1 MAMNNRV
8 LSIEIGNSFTK
19 ICEMDYKVKKPKVY
33 KVLTVETPE
42 GIVVD
47 GMLQPTQ
54 EYADRM
60 VNALGTNG
68 IRTKKVIF
76 TISSTRVASREVQIP
91 NVKASK
97 IEALVK
103 TNANEYF
110 PVDLTQYEIGHYL
123 AGGLTE
129 NGKLRVM
136 ALAVPKALLDS
147 YYQLAQMCSWEV
159 ECFDY
164 SSNSLYQILRD
175 EKSEK
180 VTMVIKIDENSTIVT
195 VLSAGKVLL
204 QRTVAYGV
212 QDAIDTMIASGAYA
226 VNDPMSAVERFQ
238 KKTCLNRVLHP
249 GDKVW
254 EENAGR
260 WEDEDAGNVEVTE
273 ARQKITASL
282 EPLIVGVSRVI
293 DFYDSRNSENP
304 IEKSYVTGL
313 GGSFSGMSK
322 LFTNCLERKVH
333 TLSEMDDKI
342 GMSKAIRSTRP
353 AAYISCLGAV
363 LAPVGLIDKS
373 TQKSKGLTVVSGT
386 NYTFVS
392 VAVLVLGVILSIAM
406 AATSVTRYL
415 GNVAQNVYLQN
426 RVQELQPAQAVYND
440 YLAAEAQYDKY
451 TYLYAYT
458 QTPNENLVE
467 FINELEQILP
477 DSFYTNSFSSDQ
489 TGISMSVT
497 VEGKAAAA
505 RTILNIR
512 NMQSI
517 DDVEISNI
525 TDSKDETG
533 TSIVTFSITGSYKVL
548 GVILSIAMAATSVT
562 RYLGNVAQNVYLQ
575 NRVQELQPA
584 QAVYNDYLAAEA
596 QYDKYTYLYA
606 YTQTPNENLV
616 EFINELEQILPD
628 SFYTNSFSSDQ
639 TGISMS
645 VTVEGKA
652 AAARTILNIRNM
664 QSIDDVEISNITDSK
679 DETGTSIV
687 TFSITGSY
695 KELTDETEE
704 SGEAQADTQTA
715 Q

>member
-1 MAMNNRV
+1 MNNRV
-8 LSIEIGNSFTK
+8 LSIEISNSFTK
-19 ICEMDYKVKKPKVY
+19 ICEIDYKVKKPKVY

-42 GIVVD
+42 GVVVD

-54 EYADRM
+54 EYADHL

-68 IRTKKVIF
+68 IHTKRVIF

-91 NVKASK
+91 NVKANK

-103 TNANEYF
+103 TNANDYF

-129 NGKLRVM
+129 EGKLRVM
-136 ALAVPKALLDS
+136 ALAVPKALLNS
-147 YYQLAQMCSWEV
+147 YYQLAQMCGWEV

-175 EKSEK
+175 EKTET
-180 VTMVIKIDENSTIVT
+180 VTMMIKIDENSTIVT

-212 QDAIDTMIASGAYA
+212 QDAIETMIASGVYA

-238 KKTCLNRVLHP
+238 KKTCLNRVLHQ
-249 GDKVW
+249 GDKLW

-260 WEDEDAGNVEVTE
+260 WEDEDAGNVEVTA
-273 ARQKITASL
+273 ARQKITSSL

-293 DFYDSRNSENP
+293 DFYDSRNGDNP
-304 IEKSYVTGL
+304 IQKTFVTGL

-333 TLSEMDDKI
+333 TLSDMEDKI

-373 TQKSKGLTVVSGT
+373 QQKAKGMTVVSGT

-406 AATSVTRYL
+406 AVTSLTRYF
-415 GNVAQNVYLQN
+415 GTVAENVALQA
-426 RVQELQPAQAVYND
+426 RVEELQPAQTVYNE
-440 YLAAEAQYDKY
+440 YLSTVAQYDKY
-451 TYLYAYT
+451 KYLYEYT
-458 QTPNENLVE
+458 ENPNENLVE

-477 DSFYTNSFSSDQ
+477 SSFWTNSFSSDME
-489 TGISMSVT
+489 GISMSVT

-512 NMQSI
+512 NMESI
-517 DDVEISNI
+517 EDVQISNI
-525 TDSKDETG
+525 TDAQNELGESA
-533 TSIVTFSITGSYKVL
+533 VTFSITG
-548 GVILSIAMAATSVT
+548 
-562 RYLGNVAQNVYLQ
+562 
-575 NRVQELQPA
+575 
-584 QAVYNDYLAAEA
+584 
-596 QYDKYTYLYA
+596 TYA
-606 YTQTPNENLV
+606 DIHADTEETE
-616 EFINELEQILPD
+616 
-628 SFYTNSFSSDQ
+628 S
-639 TGISMS
+639 TGD
-645 VTVEGKA
+645 T
-652 AAARTILNIRNM
+652 
-664 QSIDDVEISNITDSK
+664 
-679 DETGTSIV
+679 TGT
-687 TFSITGSY
+687 
-695 KELTDETEE
+695 
-704 SGEAQADTQTA
+704 TA

>member
-1 MAMNNRV
+1 MNNRV

-19 ICEMDYKVKKPKVY
+19 ICEIDYKVKKPKVY

-42 GIVVD
+42 DVVVD

-54 EYADRM
+54 EYADHL
-60 VNALGTNG
+60 VSALGTNG
-68 IRTKKVIF
+68 IRTKRVIF

-91 NVKASK
+91 NVKANK

-103 TNANEYF
+103 TNANDYF

-129 NGKLRVM
+129 EGKLRVM
-136 ALAVPKALLDS
+136 ALAVPKALLNS
-147 YYQLAQMCSWEV
+147 YYQLAQMCGWEV

-175 EKSEK
+175 EKTET
-180 VTMVIKIDENSTIVT
+180 VTMMIKIDENNTIVT

-212 QDAIDTMIASGAYA
+212 QDAIETMITSGVYA

-238 KKTCLNRVLHP
+238 KKTCLNRVLHQ
-249 GDKVW
+249 GDKLW

-260 WEDEDAGNVEVTE
+260 WEDEDAGNVEVTA
-273 ARQKITASL
+273 ARQKITSSL
-282 EPLIVGVSRVI
+282 ETLIVGVSRVI
-293 DFYDSRNSENP
+293 DFYDSRNGDNP
-304 IEKSYVTGL
+304 IQKTFVTGL

-333 TLSEMDDKI
+333 TLSDMEDKI

-373 TQKSKGLTVVSGT
+373 QQKAKGMTVVSGT

-406 AATSVTRYL
+406 AVTSLTRYF
-415 GNVAQNVYLQN
+415 GTVAENVALQA
-426 RVQELQPAQAVYND
+426 RVEELQPAQAVYND
-440 YLAAEAQYDKY
+440 YLATAAQYDKY
-451 TYLYAYT
+451 QYLYEYT
-458 QTPNENLVE
+458 ENPNENLVE

-477 DSFYTNSFSSDQ
+477 SSFWTNSFSSDME
-489 TGISMSVT
+489 GISMSVT

-512 NMQSI
+512 NMESI
-517 DDVEISNI
+517 EDVQISNI
-525 TDSKDETG
+525 TDAQNELGESA
-533 TSIVTFSITGSYKVL
+533 VTFSITGTYADIHADSEEAENT
-548 GVILSIAMAATSVT
+548 GDAA
-562 RYLGNVAQNVYLQ
+562 
-575 NRVQELQPA
+575 
-584 QAVYNDYLAAEA
+584 
-596 QYDKYTYLYA
+596 
-606 YTQTPNENLV
+606 
-616 EFINELEQILPD
+616 
-628 SFYTNSFSSDQ
+628 
-639 TGISMS
+639 
-645 VTVEGKA
+645 
-652 AAARTILNIRNM
+652 
-664 QSIDDVEISNITDSK
+664 
-679 DETGTSIV
+679 GT
-687 TFSITGSY
+687 
-695 KELTDETEE
+695 
-704 SGEAQADTQTA
+704 TA

>member
-19 ICEMDYKVKKPKVY
+19 ICEIDYKVKKPKVY

-42 GIVVD
+42 GVVVD

-54 EYADRM
+54 EYADHL

-68 IRTKKVIF
+68 IRTKRVIF

-91 NVKASK
+91 NVKANK

-103 TNANEYF
+103 TNANDYF

-129 NGKLRVM
+129 EGKLRVM

-147 YYQLAQMCSWEV
+147 YYQLAQMCGWEV

-180 VTMVIKIDENSTIVT
+180 VTMMIKIDENSTIVT

-212 QDAIDTMIASGAYA
+212 QDAIETMIASGAYA
-226 VNDPMSAVERFQ
+226 VNDSMSAVERFQ
-238 KKTCLNRVLHP
+238 KKTCLNRVLHQ
-249 GDKVW
+249 GDKLW

-260 WEDEDAGNVEVTE
+260 WEDEDAGNVEVTA

-293 DFYDSRNSENP
+293 DFYDSRNSDTP
-304 IEKSYVTGL
+304 IERTYVTGL

-373 TQKSKGLTVVSGT
+373 TQKAKGLTVVSGT

-392 VAVLVLGVILSIAM
+392 VAILVLGVILSIAM
-406 AATSVTRYL
+406 AVTSLTRYF
-415 GNVAQNVYLQN
+415 GTVAENVALQA
-426 RVQELQPAQAVYND
+426 RVEELQPAQTVYNE
-440 YLAAEAQYDKY
+440 YLSAAAQYDKY
-451 TYLYAYT
+451 KYLYEYT
-458 QTPNENLVE
+458 ENPNENLVE

-477 DSFYTNSFSSDQ
+477 SSFWTNSFSSDME
-489 TGISMSVT
+489 GISMSVT
-497 VEGKAAAA
+497 VEGKATAA

-512 NMQSI
+512 NMESI
-517 DDVEISNI
+517 EDVQISNI
-525 TDSKDETG
+525 TDTQNELGESA
-533 TSIVTFSITGSYKVL
+533 VTFSITG
-548 GVILSIAMAATSVT
+548 
-562 RYLGNVAQNVYLQ
+562 
-575 NRVQELQPA
+575 
-584 QAVYNDYLAAEA
+584 
-596 QYDKYTYLYA
+596 TYA
-606 YTQTPNENLV
+606 DIHADTEETE
-616 EFINELEQILPD
+616 
-628 SFYTNSFSSDQ
+628 S
-639 TGISMS
+639 TGD
-645 VTVEGKA
+645 T
-652 AAARTILNIRNM
+652 
-664 QSIDDVEISNITDSK
+664 
-679 DETGTSIV
+679 TGT
-687 TFSITGSY
+687 
-695 KELTDETEE
+695 
-704 SGEAQADTQTA
+704 TA

>member
-1 MAMNNRV
+1 MNNRV

-19 ICEMDYKVKKPKVY
+19 ICEIDYKVKKPKVY

-42 GIVVD
+42 GVVVD

-54 EYADRM
+54 EYADHL

-68 IRTKKVIF
+68 IHTRRVIF

-91 NVKASK
+91 NVKANK

-103 TNANEYF
+103 TNANDYF

-129 NGKLRVM
+129 EGKLRVM

-147 YYQLAQMCSWEV
+147 YYQLAQMCGWEV

-180 VTMVIKIDENSTIVT
+180 VTMMIKIDENSTIVT

-212 QDAIDTMIASGAYA
+212 QDAIETMIASGAYA

-238 KKTCLNRVLHP
+238 KKTCLNRVLHQ
-249 GDKVW
+249 GDKLW

-260 WEDEDAGNVEVTE
+260 WEDEDAGNAEVTA
-273 ARQKITASL
+273 ARQKITSSL

-293 DFYDSRNSENP
+293 DFYDSRNSDTP
-304 IEKSYVTGL
+304 IERTYVTGL

-333 TLSEMDDKI
+333 TLSDMDDKI

-373 TQKSKGLTVVSGT
+373 QQKGKGMTVVSGT

-406 AATSVTRYL
+406 AVTSLTRYF
-415 GNVAQNVYLQN
+415 GTVAENVALQA
-426 RVQELQPAQAVYND
+426 RVEELQPAQTVYNE
-440 YLAAEAQYDKY
+440 YLSAAAQYDKY
-451 TYLYAYT
+451 KYLYEYT
-458 QTPNENLVE
+458 ENPNENLVE

-477 DSFYTNSFSSDQ
+477 SSFWTNSFSSDME
-489 TGISMSVT
+489 GISMSVT

-512 NMQSI
+512 NMESI
-517 DDVEISNI
+517 EDVQISNI
-525 TDSKDETG
+525 TDTQNELGESA
-533 TSIVTFSITGSYKVL
+533 VTFSITG
-548 GVILSIAMAATSVT
+548 
-562 RYLGNVAQNVYLQ
+562 
-575 NRVQELQPA
+575 
-584 QAVYNDYLAAEA
+584 
-596 QYDKYTYLYA
+596 TYA
-606 YTQTPNENLV
+606 DIHADTEETE
-616 EFINELEQILPD
+616 
-628 SFYTNSFSSDQ
+628 S
-639 TGISMS
+639 TGD
-645 VTVEGKA
+645 T
-652 AAARTILNIRNM
+652 
-664 QSIDDVEISNITDSK
+664 
-679 DETGTSIV
+679 TGT
-687 TFSITGSY
+687 
-695 KELTDETEE
+695 
-704 SGEAQADTQTA
+704 TA

>member
-19 ICEMDYKVKKPKVY
+19 ICEIDYKVKKPKVY

-42 GIVVD
+42 GVVVD

-54 EYADRM
+54 EYADHL

-68 IRTKKVIF
+68 IRTKRVIF

-91 NVKASK
+91 NVKANK

-103 TNANEYF
+103 TNANDYF

-129 NGKLRVM
+129 EGKLRVM
-136 ALAVPKALLDS
+136 ALAVPKALLNS
-147 YYQLAQMCSWEV
+147 YYQLAQMCGWEV

-180 VTMVIKIDENSTIVT
+180 VTMMIKIDENNTIVT

-212 QDAIDTMIASGAYA
+212 QDAIETMIASGAYA

-238 KKTCLNRVLHP
+238 KKTCLNRVLHQ
-249 GDKVW
+249 GDKLW

-260 WEDEDAGNVEVTE
+260 WEDEDAGNVEVTA

-293 DFYDSRNSENP
+293 DFYDSRNSDTP
-304 IEKSYVTGL
+304 IERTYVTGL

-373 TQKSKGLTVVSGT
+373 QQKAKGMTVVSGT

-406 AATSVTRYL
+406 AVTSLTRYF
-415 GNVAQNVYLQN
+415 GTVAENVALQA
-426 RVQELQPAQAVYND
+426 RVEELQPAQTVYNE
-440 YLAAEAQYDKY
+440 YLSTAAQYDKY
-451 TYLYAYT
+451 KYLYEYT
-458 QTPNENLVE
+458 ENPNENLVE

-477 DSFYTNSFSSDQ
+477 DSFYTDSFSSDQ
-489 TGISMSVT
+489 TGISMTVN

-512 NMQSI
+512 NMESI
-517 DDVEISNI
+517 EDVQISNI
-525 TDSKDETG
+525 TDNQDEMGGSWVMFSMTG
-533 TSIVTFSITGSYKVL
+533 TYRE
-548 GVILSIAMAATSVT
+548 LS
-562 RYLGNVAQNVYLQ
+562 
-575 NRVQELQPA
+575 
-584 QAVYNDYLAAEA
+584 
-596 QYDKYTYLYA
+596 
-606 YTQTPNENLV
+606 
-616 EFINELEQILPD
+616 
-628 SFYTNSFSSDQ
+628 
-639 TGISMS
+639 
-645 VTVEGKA
+645 
-652 AAARTILNIRNM
+652 
-664 QSIDDVEISNITDSK
+664 
-679 DETGTSIV
+679 
-687 TFSITGSY
+687 
-695 KELTDETEE
+695 DETEE
-704 SGEAQADTQTA
+704 TGETVESTQSV

>member
-1 MAMNNRV
+1 MNNRV

-19 ICEMDYKVKKPKVY
+19 ICEIDYKVKKPKVY

-42 GIVVD
+42 GVVVD

-54 EYADRM
+54 EYADHL

-103 TNANEYF
+103 TNANDYF

-129 NGKLRVM
+129 EGKLRVM
-136 ALAVPKALLDS
+136 ALAVPKALLNS
-147 YYQLAQMCSWEV
+147 YYQLAQMCGWEV

-175 EKSEK
+175 EKTET
-180 VTMVIKIDENSTIVT
+180 VTMMIKIDENSTIVT

-212 QDAIDTMIASGAYA
+212 QDAIETMIASGAYA
-226 VNDPMSAVERFQ
+226 VSDPMSAVERFQ

-249 GDKVW
+249 GDKLW

-260 WEDEDAGNVEVTE
+260 WEDEDAGNVEVTA
-273 ARQKITASL
+273 ARQKITSSL

-293 DFYDSRNSENP
+293 DFYDSRNSNTP
-304 IEKSYVTGL
+304 IERTYVTGL

-333 TLSEMDDKI
+333 TLSDMDDKI

-373 TQKSKGLTVVSGT
+373 TQKAKGLTVVSGT

-406 AATSVTRYL
+406 AVTSLTRYF
-415 GNVAQNVYLQN
+415 GTVAENVALQA
-426 RVQELQPAQAVYND
+426 RVEELQPAQTVYNE
-440 YLAAEAQYDKY
+440 YLSTAAQYDKY
-451 TYLYAYT
+451 KYLYEYT
-458 QTPNENLVE
+458 ENPNENLVE

-477 DSFYTNSFSSDQ
+477 DSFYTDSFSSDQ
-489 TGISMSVT
+489 TGISMTVN

-512 NMQSI
+512 NMESI
-517 DDVEISNI
+517 EDVQISNI
-525 TDSKDETG
+525 TDNQDEMGGSWVMFSMTG
-533 TSIVTFSITGSYKVL
+533 TYRE
-548 GVILSIAMAATSVT
+548 LS
-562 RYLGNVAQNVYLQ
+562 
-575 NRVQELQPA
+575 
-584 QAVYNDYLAAEA
+584 
-596 QYDKYTYLYA
+596 
-606 YTQTPNENLV
+606 
-616 EFINELEQILPD
+616 
-628 SFYTNSFSSDQ
+628 
-639 TGISMS
+639 
-645 VTVEGKA
+645 
-652 AAARTILNIRNM
+652 
-664 QSIDDVEISNITDSK
+664 
-679 DETGTSIV
+679 
-687 TFSITGSY
+687 
-695 KELTDETEE
+695 DETEE
-704 SGEAQADTQTA
+704 TGETVESTQSV

>member
-8 LSIEIGNSFTK
+8 LSIEISNSFTK
-19 ICEMDYKVKKPKVY
+19 ICEIDYKVKKPKVY

-42 GIVVD
+42 GVVVD

-54 EYADRM
+54 EYADHL

-68 IRTKKVIF
+68 IHTRRVIF

-91 NVKASK
+91 NVKANK
-97 IEALVK
+97 IETLVK
-103 TNANEYF
+103 TNANDYF

-129 NGKLRVM
+129 DGKLRVM
-136 ALAVPKALLDS
+136 ALAVPKALLNS
-147 YYQLAQMCSWEV
+147 YYQLAQMCGWEV

-175 EKSEK
+175 EKTET
-180 VTMVIKIDENSTIVT
+180 VTMMIKIDENSTIVT

-212 QDAIDTMIASGAYA
+212 QDAIETMIASGAYA

-249 GDKVW
+249 GDKLW

-260 WEDEDAGNVEVTE
+260 WEDEDAGNVEVTA
-273 ARQKITASL
+273 ARQKITSSL

-293 DFYDSRNSENP
+293 DFYDSRNGDNP
-304 IEKSYVTGL
+304 IQKTFVTGL

-333 TLSEMDDKI
+333 TLSDMEDKI

-373 TQKSKGLTVVSGT
+373 QQKAKGMTVVSGT

-406 AATSVTRYL
+406 AVTSLTRYF
-415 GNVAQNVYLQN
+415 GTVAENVALQA
-426 RVQELQPAQAVYND
+426 RVEELQPAQTVYNE
-440 YLAAEAQYDKY
+440 YLSTAAQYDKY
-451 TYLYAYT
+451 KYLYEYT
-458 QTPNENLVE
+458 ENPNENLVE

-477 DSFYTNSFSSDQ
+477 SSFWTNSFSSDME
-489 TGISMSVT
+489 GISMSVT

-512 NMQSI
+512 NMESI
-517 DDVEISNI
+517 EDVQISNI
-525 TDSKDETG
+525 TDTQNELGESA
-533 TSIVTFSITGSYKVL
+533 VTFSITG
-548 GVILSIAMAATSVT
+548 
-562 RYLGNVAQNVYLQ
+562 
-575 NRVQELQPA
+575 
-584 QAVYNDYLAAEA
+584 
-596 QYDKYTYLYA
+596 TYA
-606 YTQTPNENLV
+606 DIHADTEETE
-616 EFINELEQILPD
+616 
-628 SFYTNSFSSDQ
+628 S
-639 TGISMS
+639 TGD
-645 VTVEGKA
+645 T
-652 AAARTILNIRNM
+652 
-664 QSIDDVEISNITDSK
+664 
-679 DETGTSIV
+679 TGT
-687 TFSITGSY
+687 
-695 KELTDETEE
+695 
-704 SGEAQADTQTA
+704 TA

>member
-8 LSIEIGNSFTK
+8 LSIEISNSFTK
-19 ICEMDYKVKKPKVY
+19 ICEIDYKVKKPKVY

-42 GIVVD
+42 GVVVD

-54 EYADRM
+54 EYADHL

-68 IRTKKVIF
+68 IHTKRVIF

-91 NVKASK
+91 NVKANK

-103 TNANEYF
+103 TNANDYF

-129 NGKLRVM
+129 EGKLRVM

-147 YYQLAQMCSWEV
+147 YYQLAQMCGWEV

-180 VTMVIKIDENSTIVT
+180 VTMMIKIDENNTIVT

-212 QDAIDTMIASGAYA
+212 QDAIETMIASGAYA

-238 KKTCLNRVLHP
+238 KKTCLNRVLHQ
-249 GDKVW
+249 GDKLW

-260 WEDEDAGNVEVTE
+260 WEDEDAGNVEVTA
-273 ARQKITASL
+273 ARQKITATL
-282 EPLIVGVSRVI
+282 EPLIVGVNRVI
-293 DFYDSRNSENP
+293 DFYDSRNGDTP
-304 IEKSYVTGL
+304 IERTYVTGL

-333 TLSEMDDKI
+333 TLSDMEDKI

-373 TQKSKGLTVVSGT
+373 QQKTKGMTVVSGT

-406 AATSVTRYL
+406 AVTSMTRYF
-415 GNVAQNVYLQN
+415 GTVAENVALQA
-426 RVQELQPAQAVYND
+426 RVEELQPAQTVYNE
-440 YLAAEAQYDKY
+440 YLSAAAQYDKY
-451 TYLYAYT
+451 KYLYEYT
-458 QTPNENLVE
+458 ENPNENLVE

-477 DSFYTNSFSSDQ
+477 DSFWTNSFSSDQ

-497 VEGKAAAA
+497 VGGKAAAA

-517 DDVEISNI
+517 EDVQISGI
-525 TDSKDETG
+525 TDTKDEAGNST
-533 TSIVTFSITGSYKVL
+533 VTFSITGTYK
-548 GVILSIAMAATSVT
+548 A
-562 RYLGNVAQNVYLQ
+562 
-575 NRVQELQPA
+575 
-584 QAVYNDYLAAEA
+584 
-596 QYDKYTYLYA
+596 
-606 YTQTPNENLV
+606 
-616 EFINELEQILPD
+616 
-628 SFYTNSFSSDQ
+628 
-639 TGISMS
+639 
-645 VTVEGKA
+645 
-652 AAARTILNIRNM
+652 
-664 QSIDDVEISNITDSK
+664 
-679 DETGTSIV
+679 
-687 TFSITGSY
+687 
-695 KELTDETEE
+695 LTDESAEQT
-704 SGEAQADTQTA
+704 DTLTVQ
-715 Q
+715 

>member
-1 MAMNNRV
+1 MNNRV
-8 LSIEIGNSFTK
+8 LSIEISNSFTK
-19 ICEMDYKVKKPKVY
+19 ICEIDYKVKKPKVY

-42 GIVVD
+42 GVVVD

-54 EYADRM
+54 EYADHL

-68 IRTKKVIF
+68 IHTKRVIF

-91 NVKASK
+91 NVKANK

-103 TNANEYF
+103 TNANDYF

-129 NGKLRVM
+129 EGKLRVM
-136 ALAVPKALLDS
+136 ALAVPKALLNS
-147 YYQLAQMCSWEV
+147 YYQLAQMCGWEV

-180 VTMVIKIDENSTIVT
+180 VTMMIKIDENSTIVT

-212 QDAIDTMIASGAYA
+212 QDAIETMIASGAYA

-238 KKTCLNRVLHP
+238 KKTCLNRVLHQ
-249 GDKVW
+249 GDKLW

-260 WEDEDAGNVEVTE
+260 WEDEDAGNVEVTA
-273 ARQKITASL
+273 ARQKITSTL
-282 EPLIVGVSRVI
+282 EPLIVGVNRVI
-293 DFYDSRNSENP
+293 DFYDSRNGDTP
-304 IEKSYVTGL
+304 IERTYVTGL

-333 TLSEMDDKI
+333 TLSDMEDKI

-363 LAPVGLIDKS
+363 LAPVGLIDKNQ
-373 TQKSKGLTVVSGT
+373 QKAKGMTVVSGT

-406 AATSVTRYL
+406 AVTSLTRYF
-415 GNVAQNVYLQN
+415 GTVAENVALQA
-426 RVQELQPAQAVYND
+426 RVEELQPAQTVYNE
-440 YLAAEAQYDKY
+440 YLSAAAQYDKY
-451 TYLYAYT
+451 KYLYEYT
-458 QTPNENLVE
+458 ENPNENLVE

-477 DSFYTNSFSSDQ
+477 SSFWTNSFSSDME
-489 TGISMSVT
+489 GISMSVT

-512 NMQSI
+512 NMESI
-517 DDVEISNI
+517 EDVQISNI
-525 TDSKDETG
+525 TDTQNELGESA
-533 TSIVTFSITGSYKVL
+533 VTFSITG
-548 GVILSIAMAATSVT
+548 
-562 RYLGNVAQNVYLQ
+562 
-575 NRVQELQPA
+575 
-584 QAVYNDYLAAEA
+584 
-596 QYDKYTYLYA
+596 TYA
-606 YTQTPNENLV
+606 DIHADTEETE
-616 EFINELEQILPD
+616 
-628 SFYTNSFSSDQ
+628 S
-639 TGISMS
+639 TGD
-645 VTVEGKA
+645 T
-652 AAARTILNIRNM
+652 
-664 QSIDDVEISNITDSK
+664 
-679 DETGTSIV
+679 TGT
-687 TFSITGSY
+687 
-695 KELTDETEE
+695 
-704 SGEAQADTQTA
+704 TA

>member
-1 MAMNNRV
+1 MNNRV

-19 ICEMDYKVKKPKVY
+19 ICEIDYKVKKPKVY

-42 GIVVD
+42 GVVVD

-54 EYADRM
+54 EYADHL

-68 IRTKKVIF
+68 IRTKRVIF

-91 NVKASK
+91 NVKANK

-103 TNANEYF
+103 TNANDYF

-129 NGKLRVM
+129 EGKLRVM
-136 ALAVPKALLDS
+136 ALAVPKALLNS
-147 YYQLAQMCSWEV
+147 YYQLAQMCGWEV

-180 VTMVIKIDENSTIVT
+180 VTMMIKIDENNTIVT

-212 QDAIDTMIASGAYA
+212 QDAIETMIASGAYA

-238 KKTCLNRVLHP
+238 KKTCLNRVLHQ

-260 WEDEDAGNVEVTE
+260 WEDEDAGNVEVTA

-293 DFYDSRNSENP
+293 DFYDSRNGDTP
-304 IEKSYVTGL
+304 IERTYVTGL

-333 TLSEMDDKI
+333 TLSDMDDKI

-373 TQKSKGLTVVSGT
+373 QQKAKGMTVVSGT

-406 AATSVTRYL
+406 AVTSLTRYF
-415 GNVAQNVYLQN
+415 GTVAENVALQA
-426 RVQELQPAQAVYND
+426 RVEELQPAQAVYNE
-440 YLAAEAQYDKY
+440 YLSTAAQYDKY
-451 TYLYAYT
+451 KYLYEYT
-458 QTPNENLVE
+458 ENPNENLVE

-477 DSFYTNSFSSDQ
+477 DSFYTDSFSSDQ
-489 TGISMSVT
+489 TGISMTVN

-512 NMQSI
+512 NMESI
-517 DDVEISNI
+517 EDVQISNI
-525 TDSKDETG
+525 TDNQDEMGGSWVMFSMTG
-533 TSIVTFSITGSYKVL
+533 TYRE
-548 GVILSIAMAATSVT
+548 LS
-562 RYLGNVAQNVYLQ
+562 
-575 NRVQELQPA
+575 
-584 QAVYNDYLAAEA
+584 
-596 QYDKYTYLYA
+596 
-606 YTQTPNENLV
+606 
-616 EFINELEQILPD
+616 
-628 SFYTNSFSSDQ
+628 
-639 TGISMS
+639 
-645 VTVEGKA
+645 
-652 AAARTILNIRNM
+652 
-664 QSIDDVEISNITDSK
+664 
-679 DETGTSIV
+679 
-687 TFSITGSY
+687 
-695 KELTDETEE
+695 DETEE
-704 SGEAQADTQTA
+704 TGETVESTQSV

>member
-1 MAMNNRV
+1 MNNRV

-19 ICEMDYKVKKPKVY
+19 ICEIDYKVKKPKVY
-33 KVLTVETPE
+33 KVLTVETQE

-54 EYADRM
+54 EYADHL

-68 IRTKKVIF
+68 IHTKRVIF

-91 NVKASK
+91 NVKANK

-103 TNANEYF
+103 TNANDYF

-129 NGKLRVM
+129 EGKLRVM
-136 ALAVPKALLDS
+136 ALAVPKALLNS
-147 YYQLAQMCSWEV
+147 YYQLAQMCGWEV

-180 VTMVIKIDENSTIVT
+180 VTMMIKIDENNTIVT

-212 QDAIDTMIASGAYA
+212 QDAIETMIASSAYG

-238 KKTCLNRVLHP
+238 KKTCLNRVLHK
-249 GDKVW
+249 GDKLW

-260 WEDEDAGNVEVTE
+260 WEDEDAGNVEVTA
-273 ARQKITASL
+273 ARQKITSTL
-282 EPLIVGVSRVI
+282 EPLIVGVNRVI
-293 DFYDSRNSENP
+293 DFYDSRNGDTP
-304 IEKSYVTGL
+304 IERTYVTGL

-333 TLSEMDDKI
+333 TLSDMEDKI

-373 TQKSKGLTVVSGT
+373 QQKAKGMTVVSGT

-406 AATSVTRYL
+406 AVTSLTRYF
-415 GNVAQNVYLQN
+415 GTVAENVALQA
-426 RVQELQPAQAVYND
+426 RVEELQPAQAVYNE
-440 YLAAEAQYDKY
+440 YLSAAAQYDKY
-451 TYLYAYT
+451 EYLYAYT
-458 QTPNENLVE
+458 ETPNENLVE

-477 DSFYTNSFSSDQ
+477 DSFWTNSFSSDD
-489 TGISMSVT
+489 TGISMNVT
-497 VEGKAAAA
+497 VAGKPAAAE
-505 RTILNIR
+505 TIKNIR
-512 NMQSI
+512 NMKSMEE
-517 DDVEISNI
+517 VTVSGI
-525 TDSKDETG
+525 TDNTDEAGNST
-533 TSIVTFSITGSYKVL
+533 VTFSIS
-548 GVILSIAMAATSVT
+548 
-562 RYLGNVAQNVYLQ
+562 
-575 NRVQELQPA
+575 
-584 QAVYNDYLAAEA
+584 
-596 QYDKYTYLYA
+596 
-606 YTQTPNENLV
+606 
-616 EFINELEQILPD
+616 
-628 SFYTNSFSSDQ
+628 
-639 TGISMS
+639 
-645 VTVEGKA
+645 
-652 AAARTILNIRNM
+652 
-664 QSIDDVEISNITDSK
+664 
-679 DETGTSIV
+679 GT
-687 TFSITGSY
+687 Y

-704 SGEAQADTQTA
+704 NGETPSSTQTA

>member
-1 MAMNNRV
+1 MNNRV

-19 ICEMDYKVKKPKVY
+19 ICEIDYKVKKPKVY

-42 GIVVD
+42 GVVVD

-54 EYADRM
+54 EYADHL
-60 VNALGTNG
+60 VSALGTNG
-68 IRTKKVIF
+68 IRTKRVIF

-91 NVKASK
+91 NVKANK

-103 TNANEYF
+103 TNANDYF

-129 NGKLRVM
+129 EGKLRVM

-147 YYQLAQMCSWEV
+147 YYQLAQMCGWEV

-180 VTMVIKIDENSTIVT
+180 VTMMIKIDENSTIVT

-212 QDAIDTMIASGAYA
+212 QDAIETMIASGAYA

-238 KKTCLNRVLHP
+238 KKTCLNRVLHQ
-249 GDKVW
+249 GDKLW

-260 WEDEDAGNVEVTE
+260 WEDEDAGNVEVTA
-273 ARQKITASL
+273 ARQKITSSL

-293 DFYDSRNSENP
+293 DFYDSRNSDTP
-304 IEKSYVTGL
+304 IERTYVTGL

-373 TQKSKGLTVVSGT
+373 TQKAKGLTVVSGT

-406 AATSVTRYL
+406 AVTSLTRYF
-415 GNVAQNVYLQN
+415 GTVAENVALQA
-426 RVQELQPAQAVYND
+426 RVEELQPAQAVYNE
-440 YLAAEAQYDKY
+440 YLSTAAQYDKY
-451 TYLYAYT
+451 KYLYEYT
-458 QTPNENLVE
+458 ENPNENLVE

-477 DSFYTNSFSSDQ
+477 SSFWTNSFSSDME
-489 TGISMSVT
+489 GISMSVT

-512 NMQSI
+512 NMESI
-517 DDVEISNI
+517 EDVQISNI
-525 TDSKDETG
+525 TDTQSELG
-533 TSIVTFSITGSYKVL
+533 ESAVTFSITG
-548 GVILSIAMAATSVT
+548 
-562 RYLGNVAQNVYLQ
+562 
-575 NRVQELQPA
+575 
-584 QAVYNDYLAAEA
+584 
-596 QYDKYTYLYA
+596 TYA
-606 YTQTPNENLV
+606 DIHADTEETE
-616 EFINELEQILPD
+616 
-628 SFYTNSFSSDQ
+628 S
-639 TGISMS
+639 TGD
-645 VTVEGKA
+645 T
-652 AAARTILNIRNM
+652 
-664 QSIDDVEISNITDSK
+664 
-679 DETGTSIV
+679 TGT
-687 TFSITGSY
+687 
-695 KELTDETEE
+695 
-704 SGEAQADTQTA
+704 TA

>member
-1 MAMNNRV
+1 MNNRV

-19 ICEMDYKVKKPKVY
+19 ICEIDYKVKKPKVY

-42 GIVVD
+42 GVVVD

-54 EYADRM
+54 EYADHL

-91 NVKASK
+91 NVKANK

-103 TNANEYF
+103 TNANDYF

-123 AGGLTE
+123 AGGLAE

-147 YYQLAQMCSWEV
+147 YYQLAKMCGWEA

-212 QDAIDTMIASGAYA
+212 QDAIETMIASGAYA
-226 VNDPMSAVERFQ
+226 VTDPISAVERFQ

-373 TQKSKGLTVVSGT
+373 QQKAKGMTVVSGT

-406 AATSVTRYL
+406 AVSSLTRYF
-415 GNVAQNVYLQN
+415 GTVAENVALQA
-426 RVQELQPAQAVYND
+426 RVEELQPAQAVYNE
-440 YLAAEAQYDKY
+440 YLSAAAQYDKY
-451 TYLYAYT
+451 KYLYEYT
-458 QTPNENLVE
+458 ENPNENLVE

-477 DSFYTNSFSSDQ
+477 SSFWTNSFSSDQ
-489 TGISMSVT
+489 EGISMSVT
-497 VEGKAAAA
+497 VTGKEAAA

-517 DDVEISNI
+517 QDVQISNI
-525 TDSKDETG
+525 TDTKNELEESA
-533 TSIVTFSITGSYKVL
+533 VTFSITG
-548 GVILSIAMAATSVT
+548 
-562 RYLGNVAQNVYLQ
+562 
-575 NRVQELQPA
+575 
-584 QAVYNDYLAAEA
+584 
-596 QYDKYTYLYA
+596 TYA
-606 YTQTPNENLV
+606 DIHADTE
-616 EFINELEQILPD
+616 
-628 SFYTNSFSSDQ
+628 
-639 TGISMS
+639 
-645 VTVEGKA
+645 
-652 AAARTILNIRNM
+652 
-664 QSIDDVEISNITDSK
+664 
-679 DETGTSIV
+679 
-687 TFSITGSY
+687 
-695 KELTDETEE
+695 ETE
-704 SGEAQADTQTA
+704 STGDTAGTTA

>member
-19 ICEMDYKVKKPKVY
+19 ICEIDYKVKKPKVY

-42 GIVVD
+42 GVVVD

-54 EYADRM
+54 EYADHL

-68 IRTKKVIF
+68 IRTKRVIF

-103 TNANEYF
+103 TNANDYF

-129 NGKLRVM
+129 EGKLRVM
-136 ALAVPKALLDS
+136 ALAVPKALLNS
-147 YYQLAQMCSWEV
+147 YYQLAQMCGWEV

-180 VTMVIKIDENSTIVT
+180 VTMMIKIDENNTIVT

-212 QDAIDTMIASGAYA
+212 QDAIETMIASGAYA

-249 GDKVW
+249 GDKLW

-260 WEDEDAGNVEVTE
+260 WEDEDAGNVEVTA
-273 ARQKITASL
+273 ARQKITSSL

-293 DFYDSRNSENP
+293 DFYDSRNSNTP
-304 IEKSYVTGL
+304 IERTYVTGL

-333 TLSEMDDKI
+333 TLSDMDDKI

-373 TQKSKGLTVVSGT
+373 TQKAKGLTVVSGT

-406 AATSVTRYL
+406 AVTSLTRYF
-415 GNVAQNVYLQN
+415 GTVAENVVLQA
-426 RVQELQPAQAVYND
+426 RVEELQPAQAVYNE
-440 YLAAEAQYDKY
+440 YLSAAAQYDKY
-451 TYLYAYT
+451 KYLYEYT
-458 QTPNENLVE
+458 ENPNENLVE

-477 DSFYTNSFSSDQ
+477 DSFYTDSFSSDQ
-489 TGISMSVT
+489 TGISMTVN

-512 NMQSI
+512 NMESI
-517 DDVEISNI
+517 EDVQISNI
-525 TDSKDETG
+525 TDNQDEMGGSWVMFSMTG
-533 TSIVTFSITGSYKVL
+533 TYRE
-548 GVILSIAMAATSVT
+548 LS
-562 RYLGNVAQNVYLQ
+562 
-575 NRVQELQPA
+575 
-584 QAVYNDYLAAEA
+584 
-596 QYDKYTYLYA
+596 
-606 YTQTPNENLV
+606 
-616 EFINELEQILPD
+616 
-628 SFYTNSFSSDQ
+628 
-639 TGISMS
+639 
-645 VTVEGKA
+645 
-652 AAARTILNIRNM
+652 
-664 QSIDDVEISNITDSK
+664 
-679 DETGTSIV
+679 
-687 TFSITGSY
+687 
-695 KELTDETEE
+695 DETEE
-704 SGEAQADTQTA
+704 TGETVESTQSV

>member
-1 MAMNNRV
+1 MNNRV

-19 ICEMDYKVKKPKVY
+19 ICEIDYKVKKPKVY

-42 GIVVD
+42 GVVVD

-54 EYADRM
+54 EYADHL
-60 VNALGTNG
+60 VSALGTNG
-68 IRTKKVIF
+68 IRTKRVIF

-91 NVKASK
+91 NVKANK

-103 TNANEYF
+103 TNANDYF

-129 NGKLRVM
+129 EGKLRVM

-147 YYQLAQMCSWEV
+147 YYQLAQMCGWEV

-180 VTMVIKIDENSTIVT
+180 VTMMIKIDENSTIVT

-212 QDAIDTMIASGAYA
+212 QDAIETMIASGAYA

-238 KKTCLNRVLHP
+238 KKTCLNRVLHQ
-249 GDKVW
+249 GDKLW

-260 WEDEDAGNVEVTE
+260 WEDEDAGNVEVTA
-273 ARQKITASL
+273 ARQKITSTL
-282 EPLIVGVSRVI
+282 EPLIVGVNRVI
-293 DFYDSRNSENP
+293 DFYDSRNGDTP
-304 IEKSYVTGL
+304 IERTYVTGL

-333 TLSEMDDKI
+333 TLSDMEDKI

-373 TQKSKGLTVVSGT
+373 QQKAKGMTVVSGT

-406 AATSVTRYL
+406 AVTSLTRYF
-415 GNVAQNVYLQN
+415 GTVAENVALQA
-426 RVQELQPAQAVYND
+426 RVEELQPAQAVYND
-440 YLAAEAQYDKY
+440 YLATAAQYDKY
-451 TYLYAYT
+451 QYLYEYT
-458 QTPNENLVE
+458 ENPNENLVE

-477 DSFYTNSFSSDQ
+477 SSFWTNSFSSDME
-489 TGISMSVT
+489 GISMSVT

-512 NMQSI
+512 NMESI
-517 DDVEISNI
+517 EDVQISNI
-525 TDSKDETG
+525 TDAQNELGESA
-533 TSIVTFSITGSYKVL
+533 VTFSITGTYADIHADSEEAENT
-548 GVILSIAMAATSVT
+548 GDAA
-562 RYLGNVAQNVYLQ
+562 
-575 NRVQELQPA
+575 
-584 QAVYNDYLAAEA
+584 
-596 QYDKYTYLYA
+596 
-606 YTQTPNENLV
+606 
-616 EFINELEQILPD
+616 
-628 SFYTNSFSSDQ
+628 
-639 TGISMS
+639 
-645 VTVEGKA
+645 
-652 AAARTILNIRNM
+652 
-664 QSIDDVEISNITDSK
+664 
-679 DETGTSIV
+679 GT
-687 TFSITGSY
+687 
-695 KELTDETEE
+695 
-704 SGEAQADTQTA
+704 TA

>member
-19 ICEMDYKVKKPKVY
+19 ICEIDYKVKKPKVY

-42 GIVVD
+42 GVVVD

-54 EYADRM
+54 EYADHL

-68 IRTKKVIF
+68 IHTRRVIF

-91 NVKASK
+91 NVKANK

-103 TNANEYF
+103 TNANDYF

-129 NGKLRVM
+129 EGKLRVM

-147 YYQLAQMCSWEV
+147 YYQLAQMCGWEV

-180 VTMVIKIDENSTIVT
+180 VTMMIKIDENSTIVT

-212 QDAIDTMIASGAYA
+212 QDAIETMIASGAYA

-238 KKTCLNRVLHP
+238 KKTCLNRVLHQ
-249 GDKVW
+249 GDKLW

-260 WEDEDAGNVEVTE
+260 WEDEDAGNVEVTA
-273 ARQKITASL
+273 ARQKITSTL
-282 EPLIVGVSRVI
+282 EPLIVGVNRVI
-293 DFYDSRNSENP
+293 DFYDSRNSNTP
-304 IEKSYVTGL
+304 IERTYVTGL

-333 TLSEMDDKI
+333 TLSDMDDKI

-373 TQKSKGLTVVSGT
+373 TQKAKGLTVVSGT

-406 AATSVTRYL
+406 AVTSLTRYF
-415 GNVAQNVYLQN
+415 GTVAENVTLQA
-426 RVQELQPAQAVYND
+426 RVEELQPAQTVYNE
-440 YLAAEAQYDKY
+440 YLSTAAQYDKY
-451 TYLYAYT
+451 KYLYEYT
-458 QTPNENLVE
+458 ENPNENLVE

-477 DSFYTNSFSSDQ
+477 DSFYTDSFSSDQ
-489 TGISMSVT
+489 TGISMTVN

-512 NMQSI
+512 NMESI
-517 DDVEISNI
+517 EDVQISNI
-525 TDSKDETG
+525 TDNQDEMGGSWVMFSMTG
-533 TSIVTFSITGSYKVL
+533 TYRE
-548 GVILSIAMAATSVT
+548 LS
-562 RYLGNVAQNVYLQ
+562 
-575 NRVQELQPA
+575 
-584 QAVYNDYLAAEA
+584 
-596 QYDKYTYLYA
+596 
-606 YTQTPNENLV
+606 
-616 EFINELEQILPD
+616 
-628 SFYTNSFSSDQ
+628 
-639 TGISMS
+639 
-645 VTVEGKA
+645 
-652 AAARTILNIRNM
+652 
-664 QSIDDVEISNITDSK
+664 
-679 DETGTSIV
+679 
-687 TFSITGSY
+687 
-695 KELTDETEE
+695 DETEE
-704 SGEAQADTQTA
+704 TGETVESTQSV

>member
-1 MAMNNRV
+1 MNNRV

-19 ICEMDYKVKKPKVY
+19 ICEIDYKVKKPKVY

-42 GIVVD
+42 GVVVD

-54 EYADRM
+54 EYADHL

-68 IRTKKVIF
+68 IRTRKVIF

-103 TNANEYF
+103 TNANDYF

-129 NGKLRVM
+129 DGKLRVM
-136 ALAVPKALLDS
+136 ALAVPKALLNS
-147 YYQLAQMCSWEV
+147 YYQLAQMCGWEV

-175 EKSEK
+175 EKTET
-180 VTMVIKIDENSTIVT
+180 VTMMIKIDENNTIVT

-212 QDAIDTMIASGAYA
+212 QDAIETMIASGAYA

-238 KKTCLNRVLHP
+238 KKTCLNRVLHQ
-249 GDKVW
+249 GDKLW

-260 WEDEDAGNVEVTE
+260 WEDEDAGNVEVTA
-273 ARQKITASL
+273 ARQKITSSL
-282 EPLIVGVSRVI
+282 ETLIVGVSRVI
-293 DFYDSRNSENP
+293 DFYDSRNGDNP
-304 IEKSYVTGL
+304 IQKTFVTGL

-333 TLSEMDDKI
+333 TLSDMEDKI

-373 TQKSKGLTVVSGT
+373 QQKAKGMTVVSGT

-406 AATSVTRYL
+406 AVTSLTRYF
-415 GNVAQNVYLQN
+415 GTVAENVALQA
-426 RVQELQPAQAVYND
+426 RVEELQPAQAVYND
-440 YLAAEAQYDKY
+440 YLATAAQYDKY
-451 TYLYAYT
+451 QYLYEYT
-458 QTPNENLVE
+458 ENPNENLVE

-477 DSFYTNSFSSDQ
+477 SSFWTNSFSSDME
-489 TGISMSVT
+489 GISMSVT

-512 NMQSI
+512 NMESI
-517 DDVEISNI
+517 EDVQISNI
-525 TDSKDETG
+525 TDAQNELGESA
-533 TSIVTFSITGSYKVL
+533 VTFSITGTYADIHADSEEAENT
-548 GVILSIAMAATSVT
+548 GDAA
-562 RYLGNVAQNVYLQ
+562 
-575 NRVQELQPA
+575 
-584 QAVYNDYLAAEA
+584 
-596 QYDKYTYLYA
+596 
-606 YTQTPNENLV
+606 
-616 EFINELEQILPD
+616 
-628 SFYTNSFSSDQ
+628 
-639 TGISMS
+639 
-645 VTVEGKA
+645 
-652 AAARTILNIRNM
+652 
-664 QSIDDVEISNITDSK
+664 
-679 DETGTSIV
+679 GT
-687 TFSITGSY
+687 
-695 KELTDETEE
+695 
-704 SGEAQADTQTA
+704 TA

>member
-1 MAMNNRV
+1 MNNRV

-19 ICEMDYKVKKPKVY
+19 ICEIDYKMKKPKVY

-42 GIVVD
+42 GVVVD

-54 EYADRM
+54 EYADHL

-68 IRTKKVIF
+68 IRTKRVIF

-103 TNANEYF
+103 TNANDYF

-129 NGKLRVM
+129 EGKLRVM

-147 YYQLAQMCSWEV
+147 YYQLAQMCGWEV

-180 VTMVIKIDENSTIVT
+180 VTMMIKIDENSTIVT

-212 QDAIDTMIASGAYA
+212 QDAIETMIASGAYA

-238 KKTCLNRVLHP
+238 KKTCLNRVLHQ
-249 GDKVW
+249 GDKLW

-260 WEDEDAGNVEVTE
+260 WEDEDAGNVEVTA

-293 DFYDSRNSENP
+293 DFYDSRNSDTP
-304 IEKSYVTGL
+304 IERTYVTGL

-373 TQKSKGLTVVSGT
+373 TQKAKGLTVVSGT

-392 VAVLVLGVILSIAM
+392 VAILVLGVILSIAM
-406 AATSVTRYL
+406 AVTSLTRYF
-415 GNVAQNVYLQN
+415 GTVAENVALQA
-426 RVQELQPAQAVYND
+426 RVEELQPAQTVYNE
-440 YLAAEAQYDKY
+440 YLSTAAQYDKY
-451 TYLYAYT
+451 KYLYEYT
-458 QTPNENLVE
+458 ENPNENLVE

-477 DSFYTNSFSSDQ
+477 DSFYTDSFSSDQ
-489 TGISMSVT
+489 TGISMTVN

-512 NMQSI
+512 NMESI
-517 DDVEISNI
+517 EDVQISNI
-525 TDSKDETG
+525 TDNQDEMGGSWVMFSMTG
-533 TSIVTFSITGSYKVL
+533 TYRE
-548 GVILSIAMAATSVT
+548 LS
-562 RYLGNVAQNVYLQ
+562 
-575 NRVQELQPA
+575 
-584 QAVYNDYLAAEA
+584 
-596 QYDKYTYLYA
+596 
-606 YTQTPNENLV
+606 
-616 EFINELEQILPD
+616 
-628 SFYTNSFSSDQ
+628 
-639 TGISMS
+639 
-645 VTVEGKA
+645 
-652 AAARTILNIRNM
+652 
-664 QSIDDVEISNITDSK
+664 
-679 DETGTSIV
+679 
-687 TFSITGSY
+687 
-695 KELTDETEE
+695 DETEE
-704 SGEAQADTQTA
+704 TGETVESTQSV

>member
-19 ICEMDYKVKKPKVY
+19 ICEIDYKVKKPKVY

-42 GIVVD
+42 GVVVD

-54 EYADRM
+54 EYADHL

-68 IRTKKVIF
+68 IRTKRVIF

-91 NVKASK
+91 NVKANK

-103 TNANEYF
+103 TNANDYF

-129 NGKLRVM
+129 EGKLRVM
-136 ALAVPKALLDS
+136 ALAVPKALLNS
-147 YYQLAQMCSWEV
+147 YYQLAQMCGWEV

-175 EKSEK
+175 ERSEK
-180 VTMVIKIDENSTIVT
+180 VTMMIKIDENSTIVT

-212 QDAIDTMIASGAYA
+212 QDAIETMIASGAYA

-238 KKTCLNRVLHP
+238 KKTCLNRVLHQ

-260 WEDEDAGNVEVTE
+260 WEDEDAGNVEVTA

-293 DFYDSRNSENP
+293 DFYDSRNGDTP
-304 IEKSYVTGL
+304 IERTYVTGL

-333 TLSEMDDKI
+333 TLSDMEDKI

-373 TQKSKGLTVVSGT
+373 QQKAKGMTVVSGT

-406 AATSVTRYL
+406 AVTSLTRYF
-415 GNVAQNVYLQN
+415 GTVAENVALQA
-426 RVQELQPAQAVYND
+426 RVEELQPAQAVYND
-440 YLAAEAQYDKY
+440 YLATAAQYDKY
-451 TYLYAYT
+451 KYLYEYT
-458 QTPNENLVE
+458 ENPNENLVE

-477 DSFYTNSFSSDQ
+477 SSFWTNSFSSDME
-489 TGISMSVT
+489 GISMSVT

-512 NMQSI
+512 NMESI
-517 DDVEISNI
+517 EDVQISNI
-525 TDSKDETG
+525 TDTQNELGESA
-533 TSIVTFSITGSYKVL
+533 VTFSITG
-548 GVILSIAMAATSVT
+548 
-562 RYLGNVAQNVYLQ
+562 
-575 NRVQELQPA
+575 
-584 QAVYNDYLAAEA
+584 
-596 QYDKYTYLYA
+596 TYA
-606 YTQTPNENLV
+606 DIHADTEETE
-616 EFINELEQILPD
+616 
-628 SFYTNSFSSDQ
+628 S
-639 TGISMS
+639 TGD
-645 VTVEGKA
+645 T
-652 AAARTILNIRNM
+652 
-664 QSIDDVEISNITDSK
+664 
-679 DETGTSIV
+679 TGT
-687 TFSITGSY
+687 
-695 KELTDETEE
+695 
-704 SGEAQADTQTA
+704 TA

>member
-19 ICEMDYKVKKPKVY
+19 ICEIDYKVKKPKVY

-42 GIVVD
+42 GVVVD

-54 EYADRM
+54 EYADHL

-68 IRTKKVIF
+68 IRTKRVIF

-91 NVKASK
+91 NVKANK

-103 TNANEYF
+103 TNANDYF

-129 NGKLRVM
+129 EGKLRVM

-147 YYQLAQMCSWEV
+147 YYQLAQMCGWEV

-180 VTMVIKIDENSTIVT
+180 VTMMIKIDENSTIVT

-212 QDAIDTMIASGAYA
+212 QDAIETMIASGVYA

-238 KKTCLNRVLHP
+238 KKTCLNRVLHQ
-249 GDKVW
+249 GDKLW

-260 WEDEDAGNVEVTE
+260 WEDEDAGNVEVTA

-293 DFYDSRNSENP
+293 DFYDSRNSDTP
-304 IEKSYVTGL
+304 IERTYVTGL

-333 TLSEMDDKI
+333 TLSDMEDKI

-373 TQKSKGLTVVSGT
+373 TQKAKGLTVVSGT

-392 VAVLVLGVILSIAM
+392 VAILVLGVILSIAM
-406 AATSVTRYL
+406 AVTSLTRYF
-415 GNVAQNVYLQN
+415 GTVAENVALQA
-426 RVQELQPAQAVYND
+426 RVEELQPAQTVYNE
-440 YLAAEAQYDKY
+440 YLSAAAQYDKY
-451 TYLYAYT
+451 KYLYEYT
-458 QTPNENLVE
+458 ENPNENLVE

-477 DSFYTNSFSSDQ
+477 DSFYTDSFSSDQ
-489 TGISMSVT
+489 TGISMTVN

-512 NMQSI
+512 NMESI
-517 DDVEISNI
+517 EDVQISNI
-525 TDSKDETG
+525 TDNQDEMGGSWVMFSMTG
-533 TSIVTFSITGSYKVL
+533 TYRE
-548 GVILSIAMAATSVT
+548 LS
-562 RYLGNVAQNVYLQ
+562 
-575 NRVQELQPA
+575 
-584 QAVYNDYLAAEA
+584 
-596 QYDKYTYLYA
+596 
-606 YTQTPNENLV
+606 
-616 EFINELEQILPD
+616 
-628 SFYTNSFSSDQ
+628 
-639 TGISMS
+639 
-645 VTVEGKA
+645 
-652 AAARTILNIRNM
+652 
-664 QSIDDVEISNITDSK
+664 
-679 DETGTSIV
+679 
-687 TFSITGSY
+687 
-695 KELTDETEE
+695 DETEE
-704 SGEAQADTQTA
+704 TGETVESTQSV

>member
-1 MAMNNRV
+1 MNNRV

-19 ICEMDYKVKKPKVY
+19 ICEIDYKVKKPKVY

-42 GIVVD
+42 GVVVD

-54 EYADRM
+54 EYADHLA
-60 VNALGTNG
+60 NALGTNG

-91 NVKASK
+91 NVKANK

-103 TNANEYF
+103 TNANDYF

-129 NGKLRVM
+129 EGKLRVM
-136 ALAVPKALLDS
+136 ALAVPKALLNS
-147 YYQLAQMCSWEV
+147 YYQLAQMCGWEV

-180 VTMVIKIDENSTIVT
+180 VTMMIKIDENNTIVT

-212 QDAIDTMIASGAYA
+212 QDAIETMIASGAYA

-238 KKTCLNRVLHP
+238 KKTCLNRVLHQ
-249 GDKVW
+249 GDKIW

-260 WEDEDAGNVEVTE
+260 WEDEDAGNAEVTA
-273 ARQKITASL
+273 ARQKITSSL

-293 DFYDSRNSENP
+293 DFYDSRNSNTP
-304 IEKSYVTGL
+304 IERTYVTGL

-333 TLSEMDDKI
+333 TLSDMDDKI

-373 TQKSKGLTVVSGT
+373 QQKAKGMTVVSGT

-406 AATSVTRYL
+406 AVTSLTRYF
-415 GNVAQNVYLQN
+415 GTVAENVALQA
-426 RVQELQPAQAVYND
+426 RVEELQPAQTVYNE
-440 YLAAEAQYDKY
+440 YLSAAAQYDKY
-451 TYLYAYT
+451 EYLYAYT
-458 QTPNENLVE
+458 ETPNENLVE

-477 DSFYTNSFSSDQ
+477 DSFWTNSFSSDD
-489 TGISMSVT
+489 TGISMTVT
-497 VEGKAAAA
+497 VAGKPAAAE
-505 RTILNIR
+505 TIKNIR
-512 NMQSI
+512 NMKSMEE
-517 DDVEISNI
+517 VTVSGI
-525 TDSKDETG
+525 TDNTDEAGNST
-533 TSIVTFSITGSYKVL
+533 VTFSIS
-548 GVILSIAMAATSVT
+548 
-562 RYLGNVAQNVYLQ
+562 
-575 NRVQELQPA
+575 
-584 QAVYNDYLAAEA
+584 
-596 QYDKYTYLYA
+596 
-606 YTQTPNENLV
+606 
-616 EFINELEQILPD
+616 
-628 SFYTNSFSSDQ
+628 
-639 TGISMS
+639 
-645 VTVEGKA
+645 
-652 AAARTILNIRNM
+652 
-664 QSIDDVEISNITDSK
+664 
-679 DETGTSIV
+679 GT
-687 TFSITGSY
+687 Y

-704 SGEAQADTQTA
+704 NGETLSSTQTA

>member
-54 EYADRM
+54 EYADHL

-68 IRTKKVIF
+68 IRTKKVLF

-91 NVKASK
+91 NVKANK

-103 TNANEYF
+103 TNASDYF

-123 AGGLTE
+123 AGGLAE

-136 ALAVPKALLDS
+136 ALAVPKALLNS
-147 YYQLAQMCSWEV
+147 YYQLAQMCGWEI

-238 KKTCLNRVLHP
+238 KKTCLNRVLHQ

-260 WEDEDAGNVEVTE
+260 WEDEVTE

-533 TSIVTFSITGSYKVL
+533 TSIVTFSITGSYK
-548 GVILSIAMAATSVT
+548 
-562 RYLGNVAQNVYLQ
+562 
-575 NRVQELQPA
+575 
-584 QAVYNDYLAAEA
+584 
-596 QYDKYTYLYA
+596 
-606 YTQTPNENLV
+606 
-616 EFINELEQILPD
+616 
-628 SFYTNSFSSDQ
+628 
-639 TGISMS
+639 
-645 VTVEGKA
+645 
-652 AAARTILNIRNM
+652 
-664 QSIDDVEISNITDSK
+664 
-679 DETGTSIV
+679 
-687 TFSITGSY
+687 
-695 KELTDETEE
+695 ELTDETEE

>member
-1 MAMNNRV
+1 MNNRV

-19 ICEMDYKVKKPKVY
+19 ICEIDYKVKKPKVY

-42 GIVVD
+42 GVVVD

-54 EYADRM
+54 EYADHL

-68 IRTKKVIF
+68 IHTKRVIF

-91 NVKASK
+91 NVKANK

-103 TNANEYF
+103 TNANDYF

-129 NGKLRVM
+129 EGKLRVM

-147 YYQLAQMCSWEV
+147 YYQLAQMCGWEV

-180 VTMVIKIDENSTIVT
+180 VTMMIKIDENNTIVT

-212 QDAIDTMIASGAYA
+212 QDAIETMIASGAYA

-238 KKTCLNRVLHP
+238 KKTCLNRVLHQ
-249 GDKVW
+249 GDKLW

-260 WEDEDAGNVEVTE
+260 WEDEDAGNVEVTA
-273 ARQKITASL
+273 ARQKITATL
-282 EPLIVGVSRVI
+282 EPLIVGVNRVI
-293 DFYDSRNSENP
+293 DFYDSRNGDTP
-304 IEKSYVTGL
+304 IERTYVTGL

-333 TLSEMDDKI
+333 TLSDMEDKI

-373 TQKSKGLTVVSGT
+373 QQKAKGMTVVSGT

-406 AATSVTRYL
+406 AVTSLTRYF
-415 GNVAQNVYLQN
+415 GTVAENVALQA
-426 RVQELQPAQAVYND
+426 RVEELQPAQTVYNE
-440 YLAAEAQYDKY
+440 YLSTAAQYDKY
-451 TYLYAYT
+451 KYLYEYT
-458 QTPNENLVE
+458 ENPNENLVE

-477 DSFYTNSFSSDQ
+477 DSFYTDSFSSDQ
-489 TGISMSVT
+489 TGISMTVN

-512 NMQSI
+512 NMESI
-517 DDVEISNI
+517 EDVQISNI
-525 TDSKDETG
+525 TDNQDEMGGSWVMFSMTG
-533 TSIVTFSITGSYKVL
+533 TYRE
-548 GVILSIAMAATSVT
+548 LS
-562 RYLGNVAQNVYLQ
+562 
-575 NRVQELQPA
+575 
-584 QAVYNDYLAAEA
+584 
-596 QYDKYTYLYA
+596 
-606 YTQTPNENLV
+606 
-616 EFINELEQILPD
+616 
-628 SFYTNSFSSDQ
+628 
-639 TGISMS
+639 
-645 VTVEGKA
+645 
-652 AAARTILNIRNM
+652 
-664 QSIDDVEISNITDSK
+664 
-679 DETGTSIV
+679 
-687 TFSITGSY
+687 
-695 KELTDETEE
+695 DETEE
-704 SGEAQADTQTA
+704 TGETVESTQSV

>member
-1 MAMNNRV
+1 MNNRV
-8 LSIEIGNSFTK
+8 LSIEISNSFTK
-19 ICEMDYKVKKPKVY
+19 ICEIDYKVKKPKVY

-42 GIVVD
+42 GVVVD

-54 EYADRM
+54 EYADHL

-68 IRTKKVIF
+68 IHTKRVIF

-91 NVKASK
+91 NVKANK

-103 TNANEYF
+103 TNANDYF

-129 NGKLRVM
+129 EGKLRVM

-147 YYQLAQMCSWEV
+147 YYQLAQMCGWEV

-180 VTMVIKIDENSTIVT
+180 VTMMIKIDENNTIVT

-212 QDAIDTMIASGAYA
+212 QDAIETMIASGAYA

-238 KKTCLNRVLHP
+238 KKTCLNRVLHQ
-249 GDKVW
+249 GDKLW

-260 WEDEDAGNVEVTE
+260 WEDEDAGNVEVTA
-273 ARQKITASL
+273 ARQKITATL
-282 EPLIVGVSRVI
+282 EPLIVGVNRVI
-293 DFYDSRNSENP
+293 DFYDSRNGDTP
-304 IEKSYVTGL
+304 IERTYVTGL

-333 TLSEMDDKI
+333 TLSDMDDKI

-373 TQKSKGLTVVSGT
+373 QQKGKGMTVVSGT

-406 AATSVTRYL
+406 AVTSLTRYF
-415 GNVAQNVYLQN
+415 GTVAENVALQA
-426 RVQELQPAQAVYND
+426 RVEELQPAQTVYNE
-440 YLAAEAQYDKY
+440 YLSAAAQYDKY
-451 TYLYAYT
+451 KYLYEYT
-458 QTPNENLVE
+458 ENPNENLVE

-477 DSFYTNSFSSDQ
+477 DSFYTDSFSSDQ
-489 TGISMSVT
+489 TGISMTVN

-505 RTILNIR
+505 RTIVNIR
-512 NMQSI
+512 NMESI
-517 DDVEISNI
+517 EDVQISNI
-525 TDSKDETG
+525 TDNQDEMGGSWVMFSMTG
-533 TSIVTFSITGSYKVL
+533 TY
-548 GVILSIAMAATSVT
+548 
-562 RYLGNVAQNVYLQ
+562 R
-575 NRVQELQPA
+575 
-584 QAVYNDYLAAEA
+584 
-596 QYDKYTYLYA
+596 
-606 YTQTPNENLV
+606 
-616 EFINELEQILPD
+616 
-628 SFYTNSFSSDQ
+628 
-639 TGISMS
+639 
-645 VTVEGKA
+645 
-652 AAARTILNIRNM
+652 
-664 QSIDDVEISNITDSK
+664 
-679 DETGTSIV
+679 
-687 TFSITGSY
+687 
-695 KELTDETEE
+695 ELTDETEE
-704 SGEAQADTQTA
+704 TGETVESTQSV

>member
-1 MAMNNRV
+1 MNNRV
-8 LSIEIGNSFTK
+8 LSIEISNSFTK
-19 ICEMDYKVKKPKVY
+19 ICEIDYKVKKPKVY

-42 GIVVD
+42 GVVVD

-54 EYADRM
+54 EYADHL

-68 IRTKKVIF
+68 IHTRRVIF

-91 NVKASK
+91 NVKANK

-103 TNANEYF
+103 TNANDYF

-129 NGKLRVM
+129 EGKLRVM
-136 ALAVPKALLDS
+136 ALAVPKALLNS
-147 YYQLAQMCSWEV
+147 YYQLAQMCGWEV

-180 VTMVIKIDENSTIVT
+180 VTMMIKIDENSTIVT

-212 QDAIDTMIASGAYA
+212 QDAIETMIASGAYA

-238 KKTCLNRVLHP
+238 KKTCLNRVLHQ
-249 GDKVW
+249 GDKLW

-260 WEDEDAGNVEVTE
+260 WEDEDAGNVEVTA
-273 ARQKITASL
+273 ARQKITSTL
-282 EPLIVGVSRVI
+282 EPLIVGVNRVI
-293 DFYDSRNSENP
+293 DFYDSRNGDTP
-304 IEKSYVTGL
+304 IERTYVTGL

-333 TLSEMDDKI
+333 TLSDMEDKI

-373 TQKSKGLTVVSGT
+373 QQKAKGMTVVSGT

-406 AATSVTRYL
+406 AVTSLTRYL
-415 GNVAQNVYLQN
+415 STVAENVALQA
-426 RVQELQPAQAVYND
+426 RVEELQPAQTVYNE
-440 YLAAEAQYDKY
+440 YLSAAAQYDKY
-451 TYLYAYT
+451 KYLYEYT
-458 QTPNENLVE
+458 ENPNENLVE

-477 DSFYTNSFSSDQ
+477 DSFYTDSFSSDQ
-489 TGISMSVT
+489 TGISMTVN

-512 NMQSI
+512 NMESI
-517 DDVEISNI
+517 EDVQISNI
-525 TDSKDETG
+525 TDNQDEMGGSWVMFSMTG
-533 TSIVTFSITGSYKVL
+533 TYRE
-548 GVILSIAMAATSVT
+548 LS
-562 RYLGNVAQNVYLQ
+562 
-575 NRVQELQPA
+575 
-584 QAVYNDYLAAEA
+584 
-596 QYDKYTYLYA
+596 
-606 YTQTPNENLV
+606 
-616 EFINELEQILPD
+616 
-628 SFYTNSFSSDQ
+628 
-639 TGISMS
+639 
-645 VTVEGKA
+645 
-652 AAARTILNIRNM
+652 
-664 QSIDDVEISNITDSK
+664 
-679 DETGTSIV
+679 
-687 TFSITGSY
+687 
-695 KELTDETEE
+695 DETEE
-704 SGEAQADTQTA
+704 TGETVESTQSV

>member
-19 ICEMDYKVKKPKVY
+19 ICEIDYKVKKPKVY

-42 GIVVD
+42 GVVVD

-54 EYADRM
+54 EYADHL

-68 IRTKKVIF
+68 IHTRRVIF

-91 NVKASK
+91 NVKANK

-103 TNANEYF
+103 TNANDYF

-129 NGKLRVM
+129 EGKLRVM

-147 YYQLAQMCSWEV
+147 YYQLAQMCGWEV

-180 VTMVIKIDENSTIVT
+180 VTMMIKIDENSTIVT

-212 QDAIDTMIASGAYA
+212 QDAIETMIASGAYA

-238 KKTCLNRVLHP
+238 KKTCLNRVLHQ
-249 GDKVW
+249 GDKLW

-260 WEDEDAGNVEVTE
+260 WEDEDAGNVEVTA
-273 ARQKITASL
+273 ARQKITSSL

-293 DFYDSRNSENP
+293 DFYDSRNGDTP
-304 IEKSYVTGL
+304 IERTYVTGL

-333 TLSEMDDKI
+333 TLSDMDDKI

-373 TQKSKGLTVVSGT
+373 QQKGKGMTVVSGT

-406 AATSVTRYL
+406 AVTSLTRYF
-415 GNVAQNVYLQN
+415 GTVAENVALQA
-426 RVQELQPAQAVYND
+426 RVEELQPAQTVYNE
-440 YLAAEAQYDKY
+440 YLSAAAQYDKY
-451 TYLYAYT
+451 KYLYEYT
-458 QTPNENLVE
+458 ENPNENLVE

-477 DSFYTNSFSSDQ
+477 DSFYTDSFSSDQ
-489 TGISMSVT
+489 TGISMTVN

-512 NMQSI
+512 NMESI
-517 DDVEISNI
+517 EDVQISNI
-525 TDSKDETG
+525 TDNQDEMGGSWVMFSMTG
-533 TSIVTFSITGSYKVL
+533 TYRE
-548 GVILSIAMAATSVT
+548 LS
-562 RYLGNVAQNVYLQ
+562 
-575 NRVQELQPA
+575 
-584 QAVYNDYLAAEA
+584 
-596 QYDKYTYLYA
+596 
-606 YTQTPNENLV
+606 
-616 EFINELEQILPD
+616 
-628 SFYTNSFSSDQ
+628 
-639 TGISMS
+639 
-645 VTVEGKA
+645 
-652 AAARTILNIRNM
+652 
-664 QSIDDVEISNITDSK
+664 
-679 DETGTSIV
+679 
-687 TFSITGSY
+687 
-695 KELTDETEE
+695 DETEE
-704 SGEAQADTQTA
+704 TGETVESTQSV

>member
-19 ICEMDYKVKKPKVY
+19 ICEIDYKVKKPKVY

-42 GIVVD
+42 GVVVD

-54 EYADRM
+54 EYADHL

-68 IRTKKVIF
+68 IRTKRVIF

-91 NVKASK
+91 NVKANK

-103 TNANEYF
+103 TNANDYF

-129 NGKLRVM
+129 EGKLRVM
-136 ALAVPKALLDS
+136 ALAVPKALLNS
-147 YYQLAQMCSWEV
+147 YYQLAQMCGWEV

-180 VTMVIKIDENSTIVT
+180 VTMMIKIDENNTIVT

-212 QDAIDTMIASGAYA
+212 QDAIETMIASGAYA
-226 VNDPMSAVERFQ
+226 VSDPMSAVERFQ
-238 KKTCLNRVLHP
+238 KKTCLNRVLHQ
-249 GDKVW
+249 GDKLW

-260 WEDEDAGNVEVTE
+260 WEDEDAGNAEVTA
-273 ARQKITASL
+273 ARQKITSSL

-293 DFYDSRNSENP
+293 DFYDSRNSNTP
-304 IEKSYVTGL
+304 IERTYVTGL

-333 TLSEMDDKI
+333 TLSDMDDKI

-373 TQKSKGLTVVSGT
+373 QQKAKGMTVVSGT

-392 VAVLVLGVILSIAM
+392 VAILVLGVILSIAM
-406 AATSVTRYL
+406 AVTSLTRYF
-415 GNVAQNVYLQN
+415 GTVAENVALQA
-426 RVQELQPAQAVYND
+426 RVEELQPAQTVYNE
-440 YLAAEAQYDKY
+440 YLSAAAQYDKY
-451 TYLYAYT
+451 KYLYEYT
-458 QTPNENLVE
+458 ENPNENLVE

-477 DSFYTNSFSSDQ
+477 SSFWTNSFSSDME
-489 TGISMSVT
+489 GISMSVT

-512 NMQSI
+512 NMESI
-517 DDVEISNI
+517 EDVQISNI
-525 TDSKDETG
+525 TDAQNELGESA
-533 TSIVTFSITGSYKVL
+533 VTFSITGTYADIHADSEEAENT
-548 GVILSIAMAATSVT
+548 GDAA
-562 RYLGNVAQNVYLQ
+562 
-575 NRVQELQPA
+575 
-584 QAVYNDYLAAEA
+584 
-596 QYDKYTYLYA
+596 
-606 YTQTPNENLV
+606 
-616 EFINELEQILPD
+616 
-628 SFYTNSFSSDQ
+628 
-639 TGISMS
+639 
-645 VTVEGKA
+645 
-652 AAARTILNIRNM
+652 
-664 QSIDDVEISNITDSK
+664 
-679 DETGTSIV
+679 GT
-687 TFSITGSY
+687 
-695 KELTDETEE
+695 
-704 SGEAQADTQTA
+704 TA

>member
-1 MAMNNRV
+1 MNNRV
-8 LSIEIGNSFTK
+8 LSIEISNSFTK
-19 ICEMDYKVKKPKVY
+19 ICEIDYKVKKPKVY

-42 GIVVD
+42 GVVVD

-54 EYADRM
+54 EYADHL

-68 IRTKKVIF
+68 IHTKRVIF

-91 NVKASK
+91 NVKANK

-103 TNANEYF
+103 TNANDYF

-129 NGKLRVM
+129 EGKLRVM

-147 YYQLAQMCSWEV
+147 YYQLAQMCGWEV

-180 VTMVIKIDENSTIVT
+180 VTMMIKIDENNTIVT

-212 QDAIDTMIASGAYA
+212 QDAIETMIASGAYA

-238 KKTCLNRVLHP
+238 KKTCLNRVLHQ
-249 GDKVW
+249 GDKLW

-260 WEDEDAGNVEVTE
+260 WEDEDAGNVEVTA
-273 ARQKITASL
+273 ARQKITATL
-282 EPLIVGVSRVI
+282 EPLIVGVNRVI
-293 DFYDSRNSENP
+293 DFYDSRNGDTP
-304 IEKSYVTGL
+304 IERTYVTGL

-333 TLSEMDDKI
+333 TLSDMEDKI

-373 TQKSKGLTVVSGT
+373 QQKTKGMTVVSGT

-406 AATSVTRYL
+406 AVTSLTRYF
-415 GNVAQNVYLQN
+415 GTVAENVALQA
-426 RVQELQPAQAVYND
+426 RVEELQPAQTVYNE
-440 YLAAEAQYDKY
+440 YLSTAAQYDKY
-451 TYLYAYT
+451 KYLYEYT
-458 QTPNENLVE
+458 ENPNENLVE

-477 DSFYTNSFSSDQ
+477 DSFWTNSFSSDME
-489 TGISMSVT
+489 GISMSVT

-512 NMQSI
+512 NMESI
-517 DDVEISNI
+517 EDVQISNI
-525 TDSKDETG
+525 TDTQNELGESA
-533 TSIVTFSITGSYKVL
+533 VTFSITG
-548 GVILSIAMAATSVT
+548 
-562 RYLGNVAQNVYLQ
+562 
-575 NRVQELQPA
+575 
-584 QAVYNDYLAAEA
+584 
-596 QYDKYTYLYA
+596 TYA
-606 YTQTPNENLV
+606 DIHADTEETE
-616 EFINELEQILPD
+616 
-628 SFYTNSFSSDQ
+628 S
-639 TGISMS
+639 TGD
-645 VTVEGKA
+645 T
-652 AAARTILNIRNM
+652 
-664 QSIDDVEISNITDSK
+664 
-679 DETGTSIV
+679 TGT
-687 TFSITGSY
+687 
-695 KELTDETEE
+695 
-704 SGEAQADTQTA
+704 TA

>member
-19 ICEMDYKVKKPKVY
+19 ICEIDYKVKKPKVY

-42 GIVVD
+42 GVVVD

-54 EYADRM
+54 EYADHL

-68 IRTKKVIF
+68 IRTKRVIF

-91 NVKASK
+91 NVKANK

-103 TNANEYF
+103 TNANDYF

-129 NGKLRVM
+129 EGKLRVM
-136 ALAVPKALLDS
+136 ALAVPKALLNS
-147 YYQLAQMCSWEV
+147 YYQLAQMCGWEV

-180 VTMVIKIDENSTIVT
+180 VTMMIKIDENSTIVT

-212 QDAIDTMIASGAYA
+212 QDAIETMIASGAYA
-226 VNDPMSAVERFQ
+226 VSDPMSAVERFQ
-238 KKTCLNRVLHP
+238 KKTCLNRVLHQ
-249 GDKVW
+249 GDKLW

-260 WEDEDAGNVEVTE
+260 WEDEDAGNAEVTA
-273 ARQKITASL
+273 ARQKITSSL

-293 DFYDSRNSENP
+293 DFYDSRNSNTP
-304 IEKSYVTGL
+304 IERTYVTGL

-333 TLSEMDDKI
+333 TLSDMDDKI

-373 TQKSKGLTVVSGT
+373 QQKAKGMTVVSGT

-406 AATSVTRYL
+406 AVTSLTRYF
-415 GNVAQNVYLQN
+415 GTVAENVALQA
-426 RVQELQPAQAVYND
+426 RVEELQPAQTVYNE
-440 YLAAEAQYDKY
+440 YLSAAAQYDKY
-451 TYLYAYT
+451 KYLYEYT
-458 QTPNENLVE
+458 ENPNENLVE

-477 DSFYTNSFSSDQ
+477 DSFYTDSFSSDQ
-489 TGISMSVT
+489 TGISMTVN

-512 NMQSI
+512 NMESI
-517 DDVEISNI
+517 EDVQISNI
-525 TDSKDETG
+525 TDNQDEMGGSWVMFSMTG
-533 TSIVTFSITGSYKVL
+533 TYRE
-548 GVILSIAMAATSVT
+548 LS
-562 RYLGNVAQNVYLQ
+562 
-575 NRVQELQPA
+575 
-584 QAVYNDYLAAEA
+584 
-596 QYDKYTYLYA
+596 
-606 YTQTPNENLV
+606 
-616 EFINELEQILPD
+616 
-628 SFYTNSFSSDQ
+628 
-639 TGISMS
+639 
-645 VTVEGKA
+645 
-652 AAARTILNIRNM
+652 
-664 QSIDDVEISNITDSK
+664 
-679 DETGTSIV
+679 
-687 TFSITGSY
+687 
-695 KELTDETEE
+695 DETEE
-704 SGEAQADTQTA
+704 TGETVESTQSV

>member
-1 MAMNNRV
+1 MNNRV

-19 ICEMDYKVKKPKVY
+19 ICEIDYKVKKPKVY

-42 GIVVD
+42 GVVVD

-54 EYADRM
+54 EYADHL

-68 IRTKKVIF
+68 IHTRRVIF

-91 NVKASK
+91 NVKANK

-103 TNANEYF
+103 TNANDYF

-129 NGKLRVM
+129 EGKLRVM

-147 YYQLAQMCSWEV
+147 YYQLAQMCGWEV

-180 VTMVIKIDENSTIVT
+180 VTMMIKIDENSTIVT

-212 QDAIDTMIASGAYA
+212 QDAIETMIASGAYA

-238 KKTCLNRVLHP
+238 KKTCLNRVLHQ
-249 GDKVW
+249 GDKLW

-260 WEDEDAGNVEVTE
+260 WEDEDAGNAEVTA
-273 ARQKITASL
+273 ARQKITSSL

-293 DFYDSRNSENP
+293 DFYDSRNSNTP
-304 IEKSYVTGL
+304 IERTYVTGL

-333 TLSEMDDKI
+333 TLSDMDDKI

-373 TQKSKGLTVVSGT
+373 QQKGKGMTVVSGT

-406 AATSVTRYL
+406 AVTSLTRYF
-415 GNVAQNVYLQN
+415 GTVAENVALQA
-426 RVQELQPAQAVYND
+426 RVEELQPAQTVYNE
-440 YLAAEAQYDKY
+440 YLSAAAQYDKY
-451 TYLYAYT
+451 KYLYEYT
-458 QTPNENLVE
+458 ENPNENLVE

-477 DSFYTNSFSSDQ
+477 DSFYTDSFSSDQ
-489 TGISMSVT
+489 TGISMTVN

-512 NMQSI
+512 NMESI
-517 DDVEISNI
+517 EDVQISNI
-525 TDSKDETG
+525 TDNQDEMGGSWVMFSMTG
-533 TSIVTFSITGSYKVL
+533 TYRE
-548 GVILSIAMAATSVT
+548 LS
-562 RYLGNVAQNVYLQ
+562 
-575 NRVQELQPA
+575 
-584 QAVYNDYLAAEA
+584 
-596 QYDKYTYLYA
+596 
-606 YTQTPNENLV
+606 
-616 EFINELEQILPD
+616 
-628 SFYTNSFSSDQ
+628 
-639 TGISMS
+639 
-645 VTVEGKA
+645 
-652 AAARTILNIRNM
+652 
-664 QSIDDVEISNITDSK
+664 
-679 DETGTSIV
+679 
-687 TFSITGSY
+687 
-695 KELTDETEE
+695 DETEE
-704 SGEAQADTQTA
+704 TGETVESTQSV

>member
-19 ICEMDYKVKKPKVY
+19 ICEIDYKVKKPKVY

-42 GIVVD
+42 GVVVD

-54 EYADRM
+54 EYADHL

-91 NVKASK
+91 NVKANK

-103 TNANEYF
+103 TNANDYF

-129 NGKLRVM
+129 EGKLRVM
-136 ALAVPKALLDS
+136 ALAVPKALLNS
-147 YYQLAQMCSWEV
+147 YYQLAQMCGWEV

-180 VTMVIKIDENSTIVT
+180 VTMMIKIDENSTIVT

-212 QDAIDTMIASGAYA
+212 QDAIETMIASGAYG

-238 KKTCLNRVLHP
+238 KKTCLNRVLHK
-249 GDKVW
+249 GDKLW

-293 DFYDSRNSENP
+293 DFYDSRNGNTP
-304 IEKSYVTGL
+304 IERTYVTGL

-373 TQKSKGLTVVSGT
+373 QQKGKGMTVVSGT

-406 AATSVTRYL
+406 AVTSLTRYF
-415 GNVAQNVYLQN
+415 GTVAENVALQA
-426 RVQELQPAQAVYND
+426 RVEELQPAQTVYNE
-440 YLAAEAQYDKY
+440 YLSAAAQYDKY
-451 TYLYAYT
+451 EYLYAYT
-458 QTPNENLVE
+458 ETPNENLVE

-477 DSFYTNSFSSDQ
+477 DSFWTNSFSSDD
-489 TGISMSVT
+489 TGISMTVT
-497 VEGKAAAA
+497 VAGKPAAAE
-505 RTILNIR
+505 TIKNIR
-512 NMQSI
+512 NMKSMEE
-517 DDVEISNI
+517 VTVSGI
-525 TDSKDETG
+525 TDNTDEAGNST
-533 TSIVTFSITGSYKVL
+533 VTFSIS
-548 GVILSIAMAATSVT
+548 
-562 RYLGNVAQNVYLQ
+562 
-575 NRVQELQPA
+575 
-584 QAVYNDYLAAEA
+584 
-596 QYDKYTYLYA
+596 
-606 YTQTPNENLV
+606 
-616 EFINELEQILPD
+616 
-628 SFYTNSFSSDQ
+628 
-639 TGISMS
+639 
-645 VTVEGKA
+645 
-652 AAARTILNIRNM
+652 
-664 QSIDDVEISNITDSK
+664 
-679 DETGTSIV
+679 GT
-687 TFSITGSY
+687 Y

-704 SGEAQADTQTA
+704 NGETLSSTQTA

>member
-54 EYADRM
+54 EYADHL

-68 IRTKKVIF
+68 IRTKKVLF

-91 NVKASK
+91 NVKANK

-103 TNANEYF
+103 TNASDYF

-123 AGGLTE
+123 AGGLAE

-136 ALAVPKALLDS
+136 ALAVPKALLNS
-147 YYQLAQMCSWEV
+147 YYQLAQMCGWEI

-195 VLSAGKVLL
+195 VLSTGKVLL

-212 QDAIDTMIASGAYA
+212 QDAIETMIASGAYA

-260 WEDEDAGNVEVTE
+260 WEDEDAGNVEVTA

-373 TQKSKGLTVVSGT
+373 TQKAKGMTVVSGT

-533 TSIVTFSITGSYKVL
+533 KSTVTFSITGSYK
-548 GVILSIAMAATSVT
+548 
-562 RYLGNVAQNVYLQ
+562 
-575 NRVQELQPA
+575 
-584 QAVYNDYLAAEA
+584 D
-596 QYDKYTYLYA
+596 
-606 YTQTPNENLV
+606 
-616 EFINELEQILPD
+616 
-628 SFYTNSFSSDQ
+628 
-639 TGISMS
+639 
-645 VTVEGKA
+645 
-652 AAARTILNIRNM
+652 
-664 QSIDDVEISNITDSK
+664 
-679 DETGTSIV
+679 
-687 TFSITGSY
+687 
-695 KELTDETEE
+695 LTDETEE

>member
-1 MAMNNRV
+1 MNNRV

-19 ICEMDYKVKKPKVY
+19 ICEIDYKVKKPKVY

-42 GIVVD
+42 GVVVD

-54 EYADRM
+54 EYADHL

-68 IRTKKVIF
+68 IRTKRVIF

-91 NVKASK
+91 NVKANK

-103 TNANEYF
+103 TNANDYF

-129 NGKLRVM
+129 EGKLRVM

-147 YYQLAQMCSWEV
+147 YYQLAQMCGWEV

-180 VTMVIKIDENSTIVT
+180 VTMMIKIDENSTIVT

-212 QDAIDTMIASGAYA
+212 QDAIETMIASGVYA

-238 KKTCLNRVLHP
+238 KKTCLNRVLHQ
-249 GDKVW
+249 GDKLW

-260 WEDEDAGNVEVTE
+260 WEDEDAGNVEVTA

-293 DFYDSRNSENP
+293 DFYDSRNSDTP
-304 IEKSYVTGL
+304 IERTYVTGL

-373 TQKSKGLTVVSGT
+373 TQKAKGLTVVSGT

-406 AATSVTRYL
+406 AVTSLTRYF
-415 GNVAQNVYLQN
+415 GTVAENVALQA
-426 RVQELQPAQAVYND
+426 RVEELQPAQTVYNE
-440 YLAAEAQYDKY
+440 YLSTAAQYDKY
-451 TYLYAYT
+451 KYLYEYT
-458 QTPNENLVE
+458 ENPNENLVE

-477 DSFYTNSFSSDQ
+477 SSFWTNSFSSDME
-489 TGISMSVT
+489 GISMSVT

-512 NMQSI
+512 NMESI
-517 DDVEISNI
+517 EDVQISNI
-525 TDSKDETG
+525 TDTQNELGESA
-533 TSIVTFSITGSYKVL
+533 VTFSITG
-548 GVILSIAMAATSVT
+548 
-562 RYLGNVAQNVYLQ
+562 
-575 NRVQELQPA
+575 
-584 QAVYNDYLAAEA
+584 
-596 QYDKYTYLYA
+596 TYA
-606 YTQTPNENLV
+606 DIHADTEETE
-616 EFINELEQILPD
+616 
-628 SFYTNSFSSDQ
+628 S
-639 TGISMS
+639 TGD
-645 VTVEGKA
+645 T
-652 AAARTILNIRNM
+652 
-664 QSIDDVEISNITDSK
+664 
-679 DETGTSIV
+679 TGT
-687 TFSITGSY
+687 
-695 KELTDETEE
+695 
-704 SGEAQADTQTA
+704 TA

>member
-19 ICEMDYKVKKPKVY
+19 ICEIDYKVKKPKVY

-42 GIVVD
+42 GVVVD

-54 EYADRM
+54 EYADHL

-68 IRTKKVIF
+68 IRTRKVIF

-91 NVKASK
+91 NVKANK

-103 TNANEYF
+103 TNANDYF

-129 NGKLRVM
+129 DGKLRVM
-136 ALAVPKALLDS
+136 ALAVPKALLNS
-147 YYQLAQMCSWEV
+147 YFQLAQMCGWEV

-175 EKSEK
+175 EKTET
-180 VTMVIKIDENSTIVT
+180 VTMMIKIDENSTIVT

-212 QDAIDTMIASGAYA
+212 QDAIETMIASGAYA

-238 KKTCLNRVLHP
+238 KKTCLNRVLHQ
-249 GDKVW
+249 GDKLW

-260 WEDEDAGNVEVTE
+260 WEDEDAGNVEVTA
-273 ARQKITASL
+273 ARQKITSSL

-293 DFYDSRNSENP
+293 DFYDSRNGDNP
-304 IEKSYVTGL
+304 IQKTFVTGL

-333 TLSEMDDKI
+333 TLSDMEDKI

-373 TQKSKGLTVVSGT
+373 QQKTKGMTVVSGT

-406 AATSVTRYL
+406 AVTSLTRYF
-415 GNVAQNVYLQN
+415 GTVAENVALQA
-426 RVQELQPAQAVYND
+426 RVEELQPAQAVYND
-440 YLAAEAQYDKY
+440 YLATAAQYDKY
-451 TYLYAYT
+451 QYLYEYT
-458 QTPNENLVE
+458 ENPNENLVE

-477 DSFYTNSFSSDQ
+477 SSFWTNSFSSDME
-489 TGISMSVT
+489 GISMSVT

-512 NMQSI
+512 NMESI
-517 DDVEISNI
+517 EDVQISNI
-525 TDSKDETG
+525 TDTQNELGESA
-533 TSIVTFSITGSYKVL
+533 VTFSITGTYADIHADSEEAENT
-548 GVILSIAMAATSVT
+548 GDAA
-562 RYLGNVAQNVYLQ
+562 
-575 NRVQELQPA
+575 
-584 QAVYNDYLAAEA
+584 
-596 QYDKYTYLYA
+596 
-606 YTQTPNENLV
+606 
-616 EFINELEQILPD
+616 
-628 SFYTNSFSSDQ
+628 
-639 TGISMS
+639 
-645 VTVEGKA
+645 
-652 AAARTILNIRNM
+652 
-664 QSIDDVEISNITDSK
+664 
-679 DETGTSIV
+679 GT
-687 TFSITGSY
+687 
-695 KELTDETEE
+695 
-704 SGEAQADTQTA
+704 TA

>member
-19 ICEMDYKVKKPKVY
+19 ICEIDYKVKKPKVY

-42 GIVVD
+42 GVVVD

-54 EYADRM
+54 EYADHL
-60 VNALGTNG
+60 VSALGTNG
-68 IRTKKVIF
+68 IRTKRVIF

-91 NVKASK
+91 NVKANK

-103 TNANEYF
+103 TNANDYF

-129 NGKLRVM
+129 EGKLRVM

-147 YYQLAQMCSWEV
+147 YYQLAQMCGWEV

-180 VTMVIKIDENSTIVT
+180 VTMMIKIDENSTIVT

-212 QDAIDTMIASGAYA
+212 QDAIETMIASGAYA

-238 KKTCLNRVLHP
+238 KKTCLNRVLHQ
-249 GDKVW
+249 GDKLW

-260 WEDEDAGNVEVTE
+260 WEDEDAGNVEVTA
-273 ARQKITASL
+273 ARQKITSTL
-282 EPLIVGVSRVI
+282 EPLIVGVNRVI
-293 DFYDSRNSENP
+293 DFYDSRNSDTP
-304 IEKSYVTGL
+304 IERTYVTGL

-333 TLSEMDDKI
+333 TLSDMDDKI

-373 TQKSKGLTVVSGT
+373 QQKAKGMTVVSGT

-406 AATSVTRYL
+406 AVTSLTRYF
-415 GNVAQNVYLQN
+415 GTVAENVALQA
-426 RVQELQPAQAVYND
+426 RVEELQPAQAVYND
-440 YLAAEAQYDKY
+440 YLATAAQYDKY
-451 TYLYAYT
+451 QYLYEYT
-458 QTPNENLVE
+458 ENPNENLVE

-477 DSFYTNSFSSDQ
+477 SSFWTNSFSSDME
-489 TGISMSVT
+489 GISMSVT

-512 NMQSI
+512 NMESI
-517 DDVEISNI
+517 EDVQISNI
-525 TDSKDETG
+525 TDAQNELGESA
-533 TSIVTFSITGSYKVL
+533 VTFSITGTYADIHADSEEAENT
-548 GVILSIAMAATSVT
+548 GDAA
-562 RYLGNVAQNVYLQ
+562 
-575 NRVQELQPA
+575 
-584 QAVYNDYLAAEA
+584 
-596 QYDKYTYLYA
+596 
-606 YTQTPNENLV
+606 
-616 EFINELEQILPD
+616 
-628 SFYTNSFSSDQ
+628 
-639 TGISMS
+639 
-645 VTVEGKA
+645 
-652 AAARTILNIRNM
+652 
-664 QSIDDVEISNITDSK
+664 
-679 DETGTSIV
+679 GT
-687 TFSITGSY
+687 
-695 KELTDETEE
+695 
-704 SGEAQADTQTA
+704 TA

>member
-1 MAMNNRV
+1 MNNRV

-19 ICEMDYKVKKPKVY
+19 ICEIDYKVKKPKVY

-42 GIVVD
+42 GVVVD

-54 EYADRM
+54 EYADHL

-68 IRTKKVIF
+68 IRTRKVIF

-91 NVKASK
+91 NVKANK

-103 TNANEYF
+103 TNANDYF

-129 NGKLRVM
+129 EGKLRVM

-147 YYQLAQMCSWEV
+147 YYQLAQMCGWEV

-180 VTMVIKIDENSTIVT
+180 VTMMIKIDENSTIVT

-212 QDAIDTMIASGAYA
+212 QDAIETMIASGAYA

-238 KKTCLNRVLHP
+238 KKTCLNRVLHQ
-249 GDKVW
+249 GDKLW

-260 WEDEDAGNVEVTE
+260 WEDEDAGNVEVTA
-273 ARQKITASL
+273 ARQKITSSL

-293 DFYDSRNSENP
+293 DFYDSRNSNTP
-304 IEKSYVTGL
+304 IERTYVTGL

-333 TLSEMDDKI
+333 TLSDMDDKI

-373 TQKSKGLTVVSGT
+373 TQKAKGLTVVSGT

-406 AATSVTRYL
+406 AVTSLTRYF
-415 GNVAQNVYLQN
+415 GTVAENVALQA
-426 RVQELQPAQAVYND
+426 RVEELQPAQTVYNE
-440 YLAAEAQYDKY
+440 YLSTAAQYDKY
-451 TYLYAYT
+451 KYLYEYT
-458 QTPNENLVE
+458 ENPNENLVE

-477 DSFYTNSFSSDQ
+477 SSFWTNSFSSDME
-489 TGISMSVT
+489 GISMSVT

-512 NMQSI
+512 NMESI
-517 DDVEISNI
+517 EDVQISNI
-525 TDSKDETG
+525 TDTQNELGESA
-533 TSIVTFSITGSYKVL
+533 VTFSITG
-548 GVILSIAMAATSVT
+548 
-562 RYLGNVAQNVYLQ
+562 
-575 NRVQELQPA
+575 
-584 QAVYNDYLAAEA
+584 
-596 QYDKYTYLYA
+596 TYA
-606 YTQTPNENLV
+606 DIHADTEETE
-616 EFINELEQILPD
+616 
-628 SFYTNSFSSDQ
+628 S
-639 TGISMS
+639 TGD
-645 VTVEGKA
+645 T
-652 AAARTILNIRNM
+652 
-664 QSIDDVEISNITDSK
+664 
-679 DETGTSIV
+679 TGT
-687 TFSITGSY
+687 
-695 KELTDETEE
+695 
-704 SGEAQADTQTA
+704 TA

>member
-1 MAMNNRV
+1 MNNRV

-19 ICEMDYKVKKPKVY
+19 ICEIDYKVKKPKVY
-33 KVLTVETPE
+33 KVLTVETPA
-42 GIVVD
+42 GVVVD

-54 EYADRM
+54 EYADHL

-68 IRTKKVIF
+68 IRTKRVIF

-91 NVKASK
+91 NVKANK

-103 TNANEYF
+103 TNANDYF

-129 NGKLRVM
+129 EGKLRVM
-136 ALAVPKALLDS
+136 ALAVPKALLNS
-147 YYQLAQMCSWEV
+147 YYQLAQMCGWEV

-175 EKSEK
+175 EKTET
-180 VTMVIKIDENSTIVT
+180 VTMMIKIDENSTIVT

-212 QDAIDTMIASGAYA
+212 QDAIETMIASGAYA

-238 KKTCLNRVLHP
+238 KKTCLNRVLHQE
-249 GDKVW
+249 DKVW

-260 WEDEDAGNVEVTE
+260 WEDEDAGNVEVME

-293 DFYDSRNSENP
+293 DFYDSRNGDTP
-304 IEKSYVTGL
+304 IERTYVTGL

-333 TLSEMDDKI
+333 TLSDMDDKI

-373 TQKSKGLTVVSGT
+373 QQKAKGMTVVSGT

-406 AATSVTRYL
+406 AVTSLTRYF
-415 GNVAQNVYLQN
+415 GTVAENVALQA
-426 RVQELQPAQAVYND
+426 RVEELQPAQAVYNE
-440 YLAAEAQYDKY
+440 YLSAAAQYDKY
-451 TYLYAYT
+451 KYLYEYT
-458 QTPNENLVE
+458 ENPNENLVE

-477 DSFYTNSFSSDQ
+477 SSFWTNSFSSDLE
-489 TGISMSVT
+489 GISMSVS
-497 VEGKAAAA
+497 VVGKEAAA

-512 NMQSI
+512 NMKSI
-517 DDVEISNI
+517 SDVQISNI
-525 TDSKDETG
+525 TDTQNELGESA
-533 TSIVTFSITGSYKVL
+533 VTFSITG
-548 GVILSIAMAATSVT
+548 
-562 RYLGNVAQNVYLQ
+562 
-575 NRVQELQPA
+575 
-584 QAVYNDYLAAEA
+584 
-596 QYDKYTYLYA
+596 TYA
-606 YTQTPNENLV
+606 DIHADTE
-616 EFINELEQILPD
+616 
-628 SFYTNSFSSDQ
+628 
-639 TGISMS
+639 
-645 VTVEGKA
+645 
-652 AAARTILNIRNM
+652 
-664 QSIDDVEISNITDSK
+664 
-679 DETGTSIV
+679 
-687 TFSITGSY
+687 
-695 KELTDETEE
+695 ETE
-704 SGEAQADTQTA
+704 STGDTVGTTA

>member
-1 MAMNNRV
+1 MNNRV
-8 LSIEIGNSFTK
+8 LSIEISNSFTK
-19 ICEMDYKVKKPKVY
+19 ICEIDYKVKKPKVY

-42 GIVVD
+42 GVVVD

-54 EYADRM
+54 EYADHL

-68 IRTKKVIF
+68 IHTKRVIF

-91 NVKASK
+91 NVKANK

-103 TNANEYF
+103 TNANDYF

-129 NGKLRVM
+129 EGKLRVM
-136 ALAVPKALLDS
+136 ALAVPKALLNS
-147 YYQLAQMCSWEV
+147 YYQLAQMCGWEV

-175 EKSEK
+175 EKTET
-180 VTMVIKIDENSTIVT
+180 VTMMIKIDENSTIVT

-212 QDAIDTMIASGAYA
+212 QDAIETMIASGVYA

-238 KKTCLNRVLHP
+238 KKTCLNRVLHQ
-249 GDKVW
+249 GDKLW

-260 WEDEDAGNVEVTE
+260 WEDEDAGNVEVTA

-293 DFYDSRNSENP
+293 DFYDSRNGDNP
-304 IEKSYVTGL
+304 IQKTFVTGL

-333 TLSEMDDKI
+333 TLSDMEDKI

-373 TQKSKGLTVVSGT
+373 QQKAKGMTVVSGT

-406 AATSVTRYL
+406 AVTSLTRYF
-415 GNVAQNVYLQN
+415 GTVAENVALQA
-426 RVQELQPAQAVYND
+426 RVEELQPAQAVYND
-440 YLAAEAQYDKY
+440 YLATAAQYDKY
-451 TYLYAYT
+451 QYLYEYT
-458 QTPNENLVE
+458 ENPNENLVE

-477 DSFYTNSFSSDQ
+477 SSFWTNSFSSDME
-489 TGISMSVT
+489 GISMSVT

-512 NMQSI
+512 NMESI
-517 DDVEISNI
+517 EDVQISNI
-525 TDSKDETG
+525 TDAQNELGESA
-533 TSIVTFSITGSYKVL
+533 VTFSITGTYADIHADSEEAENT
-548 GVILSIAMAATSVT
+548 GDAA
-562 RYLGNVAQNVYLQ
+562 
-575 NRVQELQPA
+575 
-584 QAVYNDYLAAEA
+584 
-596 QYDKYTYLYA
+596 
-606 YTQTPNENLV
+606 
-616 EFINELEQILPD
+616 
-628 SFYTNSFSSDQ
+628 
-639 TGISMS
+639 
-645 VTVEGKA
+645 
-652 AAARTILNIRNM
+652 
-664 QSIDDVEISNITDSK
+664 
-679 DETGTSIV
+679 GT
-687 TFSITGSY
+687 
-695 KELTDETEE
+695 
-704 SGEAQADTQTA
+704 TA